1 MFKRKVKRGFA
12 GVLASS
18 LLVTQLITPS
28 LSNLAHAEDL
38 LEDEPTTEEVVT
50 DGNETS
56 SEGVVQGGSETTSK
70 AEEVEQNLENVEM
83 VEAEALPKAE
93 RDRTIERVEKE
104 SATNAPSAVG
114 GNNIERFVLEWRTQD
129 NDGKAINLHNEWV
142 NNEEQSV
149 SYKITYAMS
158 GQKDYEIGTVNVRV
172 PKTIFRDRQGNY
184 IGYTTFGVPKAPDNN
199 GYFAYT
205 ETDDAYILT
214 NTKKLKA
221 ASSGV
226 IEATIRG
233 LKPAEIKDFGSK
245 WRSEA
250 LKANLTVT
258 MKEGLMGLES
268 NRLLSTVDTNA
279 RIYDAKLSHNPTVSD
294 KFPENWDARLKP
306 SNPDDYYYAT
316 FSSYAMSK
324 ANQYFD
330 VKLKIDMRA
339 SEDAKNAVVLG
350 FKNNRK
356 DEVILG
362 DGTGVFN
369 KDIENN
375 VYLND
380 GQNFAGVIY
389 VAYPKRDFSED
400 RAYKLKGNIEY
411 TMTAVDD
418 KQVTKTGDETTLPFA
433 PVQPEKPDGNFYVD
447 KHGDGDI
454 VTWVAGQKKEG
465 IYDTALNKLKARQ
478 DVDIRFD
485 IQTRAYGGAYTL
497 RDGGDPDN
505 LSDYGHKPYKMVFDD
520 YKTTFNYKN
529 DELTAQD
536 FSIKALDFSHKPIIR
551 KFTNLDATNLVDNDL
566 VNKQFTGGKGQ
577 PLFGYA
583 SMEDNKIPLIDVY
596 GKVDNGGTWVKYGT
610 VDYRSGA
617 AVITAE
623 NGASVDGTKLVFPAN
638 VTDFKAEVETTVAQY
653 IHNIKEI
660 VTVKPSD
667 KIVSQVEE
675 LSKKG
680 STPMTH
686 FANHIKLDVYRDGKH
701 YKYINEYVG
710 RDQLHGFA
718 YGIKPEKKLLKF
730 ENDTSRRKV
739 DLEYELSSTIQTN
752 LLSEDSVKKA
762 VQDGWLKEETEGVF
776 YDLLPQGVVPVT
788 NSIEAVRSGDSIVS
802 VKATENYNGSGR
814 TLLEI
819 RTKQTPDYRYEYN
832 GDSSILRT
840 KGYYDKP
847 AVKFKARY
855 SWLNLKTFGAVIPN
869 VMAYGSKHD
878 INSVKGL
885 GTETDPNS
893 GKNTFTRLAFND
905 DKEKEA
911 LKDLDFDGS
920 KNFVYARTDSEIA
933 VDTNSVTSL
942 IKQVDVN
949 NEGLWGDGLDESLA
963 KNVYEGGKYNYS
975 LSIKNTDVTKSK
987 DIIFYDNLEK
997 FKPFKTHDD
1006 FGDMQWRGTLQNVNV
1021 EALRKAGIEPVVYY
1035 STRDDLVLDSD
1046 AKRGDMDISNS
1057 SIWTREMPKDKSKI
1071 RAVAVDA
1078 RHKTDGSE
1086 FILAPGASLSL
1097 TIDMKAP
1104 MAPSAEWYDTKLQAG
1119 QKEAGLTGGGHA
1131 YNNAV
1136 MTARQ
1141 IATDT
1146 GVVSDNLLIRNDYV
1160 KVGLKP
1166 LNIKVT
1172 KEWDDDDNR
1181 DGLRQKQVIFE
1192 LMANGKPTNKTITL
1206 NEGNSWSGEFHQL
1219 PFMDKDNNQ
1228 ITYTVVE
1235 KNVKGYTLK
1244 VKSTE
1249 NTDNGITY
1257 KMVNKHTPELI
1268 NIRSE
1273 KTWKDVSENT
1283 RPKSITVVLKADGR
1297 EIRKVEVK
1305 PVDGKWGYEFRELN
1319 KYRDGGTE
1327 IKYTVEEK
1335 DYISGYYQEVKGYDI
1350 VNTYDPYADV
1360 VLKKEVENQTDAA
1373 KKVNPDF
1380 TFVFNLSD
1388 SQGNPV
1394 MNEYDYETTLGRTGK
1409 VIHGKEIKLKAG
1421 EEVKIKRVDVENTVN
1436 IKEINYP
1443 KGYSLVKEENS
1454 TETLQAGK
1462 TMRTVFTNRY
1472 ESKGTA
1478 NIKGTKRLTGREMF
1492 PREFRFSLLHD
1503 GEVVRTASNDTDGSF
1518 DFGFLEYTTADL
1530 GKTFVYKVRE
1540 ENNGLGG
1547 ITYDKH
1553 EDEVRV
1559 ELVDNGDG
1567 TIGTKVTYDRDG
1579 AVFSNEYHAKG
1590 KVNFKAWK
1598 QVLNGFKP
1606 EAEQFSFELRD
1617 ERNNVVA
1624 TGKNDAGGTV
1634 TFSDINFNET
1644 HVGQTFTYIAREV
1657 QGNDNK
1663 VVYDNSTINYTVTVK
1678 DNYDGTLSLVTT
1690 ARDNKVEDI
1699 NNEINS
1705 PVFVN
1710 KYKDGK
1716 LTIRKRVTKGDP
1728 NKVFTFKVK
1737 LKGPEGTVPKG
1748 KFTVSRRS
1756 LDNQGNPVN
1765 EAQRESAWT
1774 KLKRAAGNFVDSLKP
1789 KDAKAAEGYGPQG
1802 SVVKSGVTGTVKWEL
1817 YENGH
1822 LVFSPVSGT
1831 TGQMGE
1837 PTSLGL
1843 SNHNWR
1849 LDRDAIK
1856 SISFKGVINA
1866 PRNASTLFGNLANLE
1881 SIDLTNFTTRGMQ
1894 QADSMFNYTPK
1905 LKSLDV
1911 SRFDMSSVTTASSIF
1926 KNMSSVKSLDLSNWR
1941 TPLLTTMLSAF
1952 EGMSSLT
1959 SLNLT
1964 GLDTSKVDN
1973 MSNTF
1978 RGLEALETLDV
1989 SSLNTSNV
1997 TLMDYMFD
2005 GMSKLKTLD
2014 LRNFDTRNVTS
2025 MSYMFSD
2032 LVALSNLDVSS
2043 FNTSKVRYMDG
2054 MFRSLRSLTELN
2066 ISHFTT
2072 DGVVRMDRMFSDMTN
2087 LLNLDVSHFNTA
2099 NVVNMDAMFS
2109 NMTRVQ
2115 SLDVSRFNTSKVTNM
2130 NQMFFGVGTVE
2141 TLNLSNFDTSKVTRM
2156 GYMFTGMSNLKSLD
2170 ISNFDLSK
2178 VEQSYRMFTDTER
2191 LVDFN
2196 AAVRS
2201 VPTRSVS
2208 KLDMFVRSNFTK
2220 VTLNETGKFW
2230 LDSTAKFGDV
2240 DVLGYTKR
2248 WVREDGSQGPYTVDE
2263 MYRQWNPSMYG
2274 VWVREKV
2281 ATDYKINFDTQGTG
2295 ESIAKMTAQKDKDVV
2310 LPNPTIRKPGT
2321 SFKGWAKTP
2330 NGTVLTAPIRNLTEP
2345 NKEITLYAVWGEM
2358 DNNINIA
2365 NGEFDIKVN
2374 GNEQVTLDN
2383 LPAGLSYEVYE
2394 QTEDGWVLVDEN
2406 NTSGIIKPAEESVAK
2421 FTNEY
2426 NPRETSIKI
2435 KAKKLLDGKAEN
2447 VKGYKFELVDS
2458 GGHVVDT
2465 TESLEDGTISF
2476 KALRF
2481 NNIANVRYSIREV
2494 NDNRQGI
2501 RYDTSVKYVNISVIG
2516 RNGGLTA
2523 MLDNDENH
2531 LPVFNNSTEKANL
2544 KITKKVEGTD
2554 NRVTDFNFKVTV
2566 DGKEE
2571 LFTLRNGGEKVINN
2585 VKVGSTY
2592 KVEEVN
2598 VPQGYSLVS
2607 ITNAEGT
2614 LNSTQEVV
2622 VKATNKYNV
2631 NGSVALQAKKVLRG
2645 KELTSGQFTFE
2656 LRDATGKVIDT
2667 VKNDGNGDVYF
2678 NAIPLTQAG
2687 VTNYRIREVRGSESG
2702 ITYDTHEEDVRVV
2715 ATDDGRGTLTPQ
2727 VTYDAD
2733 GAVFTNSYTPQE
2745 VPPTVATSDVTIA
2758 KKLEGTT
2765 TGRLFNVKVEVLK
2778 DGKPLENKFNYTSS
2792 VLGKKGSIVSGDKV
2806 GIQGNEV
2813 ITITKVPVGAT
2824 VKITED
2830 EYKGFYIKAGATLE
2844 KVVQTSGNALELTNM
2859 YDAKGDL
2866 TLKGKKAL
2874 RGGKLSDYRFK
2885 FLVLRDGKVVQEA
2898 MNDDEGNINF
2908 TPLYFT
2914 NKDIGQTYEYEVVED
2929 KGSDEQVIYD
2939 KTVYKVKVKVEDNGD
2954 GTLKLTST
2962 VDQGDIVFN
2971 NIVQAELPLTG
2982 TEGTVIVLGGLLSL
2996 LVVGYV
3002 RRRKE
3007 V

>member
-50 DGNETS
+50 EGNETS
-56 SEGVVQGGSETTSK
+56 SDAVVQGSSETTSK

-93 RDRTIERVEKE
+93 RDRTVERVEKE

-279 RIYDAKLSHNPTVSD
+279 RIYDARLSHNPTVSD

-485 IQTRAYGGAYTL
+485 IQTRAYGGGYTL

-529 DELTAQD
+529 EELTAQD

-551 KFTNLDATNLVDNDL
+551 KFTNLDASNLVDNDL

-596 GKVDNGGTWVKYGT
+596 GKVDNSGTWVKYGT

-617 AVITAE
+617 AVITAT

-675 LSKKG
+675 LSKTG
-680 STPMTH
+680 ATPMTH

-752 LLSEDSVKKA
+752 LLSEESVKKA

-802 VKATENYNGSGR
+802 VKAIENYNGSGR

-855 SWLNLKTFGAVIPN
+855 SWLNLKTYGAVIPN

-893 GKNTFTRLAFND
+893 GKNTFTKLAFND

-920 KNFVYARTDSEIA
+920 KNFVYARTDSEIV

-975 LSIKNTDVTKSK
+975 LAIKNTDVTKSK

-1006 FGDMQWRGTLQNVNV
+1006 FGDMQWRGTLQGVNV
-1021 EALRKAGIEPVVYY
+1021 DALRKAGIEPVVYY

-1078 RHKTDGSE
+1078 RHKADGSE

-1104 MAPSAEWYDTKLQAG
+1104 MAPTAEWYDTKLQVG

-1141 IATDT
+1141 IATNT

-1192 LMANGKPTNKTITL
+1192 LMANGKSTNKTVTL

-1228 ITYTVVE
+1228 INYTVVE

-1249 NTDNGITY
+1249 VTDKGITY

-1268 NIRSE
+1268 NIRGE

-1305 PVDGKWGYEFRELN
+1305 PVDGKWSYEFKELN

-1503 GEVVRTASNDTDGSF
+1503 GEVVRTASNDKDGSF

-1598 QVLNGFKP
+1598 QMLNGFKP

-1617 ERNNVVA
+1617 EHNNVVA

-1748 KFTVSRRS
+1748 NFTVSRRS
-1756 LDNQGNPVN
+1756 LDNKGNPVN

-1774 KLKRAAGNFVDSLKP
+1774 KLKRAAGNLVDSLKP

-1802 SVVKSGVTGTVKWEL
+1802 NVKHSGVLGTAKWEI
-1817 YENGH
+1817 YDNGH
-1822 LVFSPVSGT
+1822 MVISPVSGSQ
-1831 TGQMGE
+1831 GVLDKA
-1837 PTSLGL
+1837 PTNFNEGWNPYKASVT
-1843 SNHNWR
+1843 
-1849 LDRDAIK
+1849 
-1856 SISFKGVINA
+1856 SISFTGTIKLPTDSSGLF
-1866 PRNASTLFGNLANLE
+1866 STFWKVENIDLHNVDTSDVTSMRGLFSGNL
-1881 SIDLTNFTTRGMQ
+1881 
-1894 QADSMFNYTPK
+1894 K
-1905 LKSLDV
+1905 LKSLDL
-1911 SRFDMSSVTTASSIF
+1911 R
-1926 KNMSSVKSLDLSNWR
+1926 
-1941 TPLLTTMLSAF
+1941 
-1952 EGMSSLT
+1952 
-1959 SLNLT
+1959 
-1964 GLDTSKVDN
+1964 GLDTSKVTN
-1973 MSNTF
+1973 MSGMFSNAYM
-1978 RGLEALETLDV
+1978 LENLNI
-1989 SSLNTSNV
+1989 SQLNTSKV
-1997 TLMDYMFD
+1997 TDMSSMFERV
-2005 GMSKLKTLD
+2005 SKLKTLNLD
-2014 LRNFDTRNVTS
+2014 SFDTRNVTNMSRMFYS
-2025 MSYMFSD
+2025 MSSIENLNVSRLDTSKVTNMSSMFSEMVSLKTLD
-2032 LVALSNLDVSS
+2032 LGNFNTVNVTNMREMFFGSLKLTALDVRSFNTGKVTDMSGMFKALRSLPRLDVS
-2043 FNTSKVRYMDG
+2043 N
-2054 MFRSLRSLTELN
+2054 
-2066 ISHFTT
+2066 
-2072 DGVVRMDRMFSDMTN
+2072 
-2087 LLNLDVSHFNTA
+2087 
-2099 NVVNMDAMFS
+2099 
-2109 NMTRVQ
+2109 
-2115 SLDVSRFNTSKVTNM
+2115 FNTSKVTDM
-2130 NQMFFGVGTVE
+2130 SRMFST
-2141 TLNLSNFDTSKVTRM
+2141 
-2156 GYMFTGMSNLKSLD
+2156 MFALRTLD
-2170 ISNFDLSK
+2170 ISNFDTSQVTNFSDIFSDSGNLEELRLGVFDTSK
-2178 VEQSYRMFTDTER
+2178 ATNFSRMFASVTSITE
-2191 LVDFN
+2191 LDLTKFN
-2196 AAVRS
+2196 LRNN
-2201 VPTRSVS
+2201 P
-2208 KLDMFVRSNFTK
+2208 N
-2220 VTLNETGKFW
+2220 
-2230 LDSTAKFGDV
+2230 LDSVLSNTPGLDKVYLGVDSKPWLAHEVTRFG
-2240 DVLGYTKR
+2240 LSRLAGYTPR
-2248 WVREDGSQGPYTVDE
+2248 WVREDGTFGPLTVQE
-2263 MYRQWNPSMYG
+2263 MYDQWNPAMVG
-2274 VWVREKV
+2274 VWVRERDAV
-2281 ATDYKINFDTQGTG
+2281 DYKINFDTQGTG
-2295 ESIAKMTAQKDKDVV
+2295 ESLAKITAKKDKDVE
-2310 LPNPTIRKPGT
+2310 LPSPTIRKPGT
-2321 SFKGWAKTP
+2321 MFKGWSTTP
-2330 NGTVLTAPIRNLTEP
+2330 NGNVVSKPARNLTEP
-2345 NKEITLYAVWGEM
+2345 NKEITLYAVWEEM
-2358 DNNINIA
+2358 NNNINIA

-2374 GNEQVTLDN
+2374 GNEQVTLEN

-2394 QTEDGWVLVDEN
+2394 QTEEGWVLTDEV
-2406 NTSGIIKPAEESVAK
+2406 NTSGTIKPNEESIAK

-2426 NPRETSIKI
+2426 DAKVVTVKLKGQKFVDGRRENAGGYRFTLS
-2435 KAKKLLDGKAEN
+2435 D
-2447 VKGYKFELVDS
+2447 VKGTVLDS
-2458 GGHVVDT
+2458 V
-2465 TESLEDGTISF
+2465 ESSEDGTINF
-2476 KALRF
+2476 KTLKF
-2481 NNIANVRYSIREV
+2481 IGPGRYHYDIREI
-2494 NDNRQGI
+2494 DEGKPGI
-2501 RYDTSVKYVNISVIG
+2501 IYD
-2516 RNGGLTA
+2516 GLA
-2523 MLDNDENH
+2523 
-2531 LPVFNNSTEKANL
+2531 K
-2544 KITKKVEGTD
+2544 
-2554 NRVTDFNFKVTV
+2554 RVTVRVDYDAQRKLQAQVDGGSVEDLVFKNETRTAQLEVFKEVQGTEDTNKEFTFKVTLN
-2566 DGKEE
+2566 GREE
-2571 LFTLRNGGEKVINN
+2571 NFKLRAGQKRIIQNIP
-2585 VKVGSTY
+2585 VGTRY
-2592 KVEEVN
+2592 KVEETN
-2598 VPQGYSLVS
+2598 LPEGYSLSS
-2607 ITNAEGT
+2607 ITNSEGVLT
-2614 LNSTQEVV
+2614 EQSIIE

-2656 LRDATGKVIDT
+2656 LLDSTGKVLDT
-2667 VKNDGNGDVYF
+2667 VKNDGSGDVYF
-2678 NAIPLTQAG
+2678 NTIPLSQAG
-2687 VTNYRIREVRGSESG
+2687 VFNYKIREVRGSENG
-2702 ITYDTHEEDVRVV
+2702 ITYDTHEETVRVNV
-2715 ATDDGRGTLTPQ
+2715 TDDGRGTLTPQ

-2765 TGRLFNVKVEVLK
+2765 TGRLFNVKIEVLK
-2778 DGKPLENKFNYTSS
+2778 AGKPVENKFNYTSS
-2792 VLGKKGSIVSGDKV
+2792 VAGKNGSIVSGDKV

-2844 KVVQTSGNALELTNM
+2844 KVVQTSGNALELTNV

-2908 TPLYFT
+2908 TPMYYT
-2914 NKDIGQTYEYEVVED
+2914 TKDIGQTYEYEVVED
-2929 KGSDEQVIYD
+2929 KGSDEQIVYD
-2939 KTVYKVKVKVEDNGD
+2939 RTVYKVKVKVEDNGD

-2971 NIVQAELPLTG
+2971 NIVQVELPLTG

>member
-56 SEGVVQGGSETTSK
+56 SEGVVKGGSETTSK

-83 VEAEALPKAE
+83 VEAEALPRAE
-93 RDRTIERVEKE
+93 RDISVERVEKE

-172 PKTIFRDRQGNY
+172 PKTIYRDRQGNY

-258 MKEGLMGLES
+258 MKEGVMGLES

-529 DELTAQD
+529 EELTAQD

-551 KFTNLDATNLVDNDL
+551 KFTNLDASNLVDNDL

-596 GKVDNGGTWVKYGT
+596 GKVDNSGTWVKYGT

-788 NSIEAVRSGDSIVS
+788 NSIEPVRSGDSIVS

-855 SWLNLKTFGAVIPN
+855 SWLNLKTYGAVIPN

-893 GKNTFTRLAFND
+893 GKNTFTKLAFND

-1021 EALRKAGIEPVVYY
+1021 DALRKAGIEPVVYY

-1268 NIRSE
+1268 NIRGE

-1305 PVDGKWGYEFRELN
+1305 PVDGKWNYEFKELN

-1503 GEVVRTASNDTDGSF
+1503 GEVVRTASNDKDGSF

-1547 ITYDKH
+1547 VTYDKH

-1598 QVLNGFKP
+1598 QMLNGFKP

-1774 KLKRAAGNFVDSLKP
+1774 KLKRAVGNLVDSLKP
-1789 KDAKAAEGYGPQG
+1789 KDAKAAEVYGPQG

-1831 TGQMGE
+1831 TGQMSFVGD
-1837 PTSLGL
+1837 S
-1843 SNHNWR
+1843 NWR
-1849 LDRDAIK
+1849 AEKANIN
-1856 SISFKGVINA
+1856 SISFTGTINA
-1866 PRNASTLFGNLANLE
+1866 PEDSSELFEGLKNVA
-1881 SIDLTNFTTRGMQ
+1881 SIDTTNFTTNGVTSMS
-1894 QADSMFNYTPK
+1894 SMFKGTQK
-1905 LKSLDV
+1905 LKKIDV
-1911 SRFDMSSVTTASSIF
+1911 SRFDMSQVGTTAAMFYTTGI
-1926 KNMSSVKSLDLSNWR
+1926 VELDLSAWT
-1941 TPLLTTMLSAF
+1941 TPK
-1952 EGMSSLT
+1952 LT
-1959 SLNLT
+1959 STVSMFEDSTWMTKLNIS
-1964 GLDTSKVDN
+1964 GLNTEKVIN
-1973 MSNTF
+1973 MRSMF
-1978 RGLEALETLDV
+1978 KGLSRLETLDV
-1989 SSLNTSNV
+1989 S
-1997 TLMDYMFD
+1997 TLKTGEVVNMDLMFKN
-2005 GMSKLKTLD
+2005 MFELKTLD
-2014 LRNFDTRNVTS
+2014 LRNFDTRKVTT
-2025 MSYMFSD
+2025 M
-2032 LVALSNLDVSS
+2032 
-2043 FNTSKVRYMDG
+2043 KG
-2054 MFRSLRSLTELN
+2054 MFEDVRDLT
-2066 ISHFTT
+2066 
-2072 DGVVRMDRMFSDMTN
+2072 
-2087 LLNLDVSHFNTA
+2087 
-2099 NVVNMDAMFS
+2099 
-2109 NMTRVQ
+2109 
-2115 SLDVSRFNTSKVTNM
+2115 SLDISS
-2130 NQMFFGVGTVE
+2130 
-2141 TLNLSNFDTSKVTRM
+2141 FDTSKVTD
-2156 GYMFTGMSNLKSLD
+2156 MSNMFAGVSSLQQLDLSNFNTSNVNFMDGMFYALSSVTTLDLSHFDTSNVRTMADMFGRVHRLNTLMLTNFNTSNVVDFTRMFSGVEKLTTLD
-2170 ISNFDLSK
+2170 ISNFDLSHATK
-2178 VEQSYRMFTDTER
+2178 VSSMFSFGENLTE
-2191 LVDFN
+2191 LN
-2196 AAVRS
+2196 LGVRG
-2201 VPTRSVS
+2201 VPGGVITNQGV
-2208 KLDMFVRSNFTK
+2208 FTYTPMLK
-2220 VTLNETGKFW
+2220 VTLNENGKFW
-2230 LDSTAKFGDV
+2230 LNNNLSFGSRV
-2240 DVLGYTKR
+2240 VPGYTNK
-2248 WVREDGSQGPYTVDE
+2248 WVREDGSQGPFTVAE
-2263 MYRQWNPSMYG
+2263 MYNNWNSSMAG
-2274 VWVREKV
+2274 VWVREKA

-2295 ESIAKMTAQKDKDVV
+2295 ESIAKMTAQKDKDVE
-2310 LPNPTIRKPGT
+2310 LPSPTIRKPGT
-2321 SFKGWAKTP
+2321 SFKGWSKTP
-2330 NGTVLTAPIRNLTEP
+2330 RGAVLTAPVRNLTEP
-2345 NKEITLYAVWGEM
+2345 TKEITLYAVWEEM
-2358 DNNINIA
+2358 DNNINI
-2365 NGEFDIKVN
+2365 NGGEFTVKVN
-2374 GNEQVTLDN
+2374 GNEEVTLEN

-2394 QTEDGWVLVDEN
+2394 QTEEGWVLTDEV
-2406 NTSGIIKPAEESVAK
+2406 NTSGVIKPNEDTVAK

-2426 NPRETSIKI
+2426 RPNEYTAKFQ
-2435 KAKKLLDGKAEN
+2435 AKKLLDWKATN
-2447 VKGYKFELVDS
+2447 VKGFKFELVDTT
-2458 GGHVVDT
+2458 GVVVDKA
-2465 TESLEDGTISF
+2465 ESLEDGTVNF
-2476 KALRF
+2476 KTLRF
-2481 NNIANVRYSIREV
+2481 TAEGTYNYKIREV
-2494 NDNRQGI
+2494 NDNRPGI
-2501 RYDTSVKYVNISVIG
+2501 RYDNSIKNATVRIWRDGSGINKAVTYE
-2516 RNGGLTA
+2516 GGSSSAL
-2523 MLDNDENH
+2523 
-2531 LPVFNNSTEKANL
+2531 VFNNATEVTNL
-2544 KITKKVEGTD
+2544 KITKKVEGRYDYT
-2554 NRVTDFNFKVTV
+2554 TAFNFKVTIN
-2566 DGKEE
+2566 GKEK
-2571 LFTLRNGGEKVINN
+2571 LFTLRNGGEEVIEG
-2585 VKVGSTY
+2585 VKIGSTY

-2598 VPQGYSLVS
+2598 IPQGYSLVS

-2614 LNSTQEVV
+2614 VNSTQEVL

-2687 VTNYRIREVRGSESG
+2687 VSNYRIREVRGSESG

-2733 GAVFTNSYTPQE
+2733 GAVFTNRYTPQE
-2745 VPPTVATSDVTIA
+2745 VPPTVATSDVTIT

-2765 TGRLFNVKVEVLK
+2765 TGRAFNVKVEILK
-2778 DGKPLENKFNYTSS
+2778 DGKPLENRFNYISS
-2792 VLGKKGSIVSGDKV
+2792 LVPAIRPLTSGDKIS
-2806 GIQGNEV
+2806 IQGNEA

-2824 VKITED
+2824 VRITED
-2830 EYKGFYIKAGATLE
+2830 EYKGFYVKAGSTLE
-2844 KVVQTSGNALELTNM
+2844 KVVQTSGNALELTNV

-2898 MNDDEGNINF
+2898 MNDDEGTINF
-2908 TPLYFT
+2908 TPMYYT
-2914 NKDIGQTYEYEVVED
+2914 TKDIGQTYEYEVVED
-2929 KGSDEQVIYD
+2929 KGSDEQVVYD

-2971 NIVQAELPLTG
+2971 NIVQVELPLTG

>member
-50 DGNETS
+50 EGNETS
-56 SEGVVQGGSETTSK
+56 SDAVVQGSSETTSK

-279 RIYDAKLSHNPTVSD
+279 RIYDARLSHNPTVSD

-339 SEDAKNAVVLG
+339 SEDAKNAIVLG

-529 DELTAQD
+529 EELTAQD

-551 KFTNLDATNLVDNDL
+551 KFTNLDASNLVDNDL

-596 GKVDNGGTWVKYGT
+596 GKVDNSGTWVKYGT

-617 AVITAE
+617 AVITAT
-623 NGASVDGTKLVFPAN
+623 NGASVVGTKLVFPAN

-675 LSKKG
+675 LSKTG
-680 STPMTH
+680 ATPMTH

-752 LLSEDSVKKA
+752 LLSEESVKKA

-855 SWLNLKTFGAVIPN
+855 SWLNLKTYGAVIPN

-893 GKNTFTRLAFND
+893 GKNTFTKLAFND
-905 DKEKEA
+905 DREKEA

-920 KNFVYARTDSEIA
+920 KNFVYARTDSEIV

-975 LSIKNTDVTKSK
+975 LAIKNTDVTKSK

-1006 FGDMQWRGTLQNVNV
+1006 FGDMQWRGTLQGVNV
-1021 EALRKAGIEPVVYY
+1021 DALRKAGIEPVVYY

-1078 RHKTDGSE
+1078 RHKADGSE

-1104 MAPSAEWYDTKLQAG
+1104 MAPTAEWYDTKLQAG

-1192 LMANGKPTNKTITL
+1192 LMANGKPTNKTVTL

-1268 NIRSE
+1268 NIRGE

-1305 PVDGKWGYEFRELN
+1305 PVDGKWSYEFKELN

-1373 KKVNPDF
+1373 KRVNPDF

-1503 GEVVRTASNDTDGSF
+1503 GEVVRTASNDKDGSF

-1598 QVLNGFKP
+1598 QMLNGFKP

-1634 TFSDINFNET
+1634 TFSDLNFNET
-1644 HVGQTFTYIAREV
+1644 HVGKTFTYIAREV

-1802 SVVKSGVTGTVKWEL
+1802 NVVKNGVTGTVKWEL

-1831 TGQMGE
+1831 TGQMSFVGD
-1837 PTSLGL
+1837 S
-1843 SNHNWR
+1843 NWR
-1849 LDRDAIK
+1849 AEKANIN
-1856 SISFKGVINA
+1856 SISFTGTINA
-1866 PRNASTLFGNLANLE
+1866 PEDSSELFEGLKNVA
-1881 SIDLTNFTTRGMQ
+1881 SIDTTNFTTNGVTSMS
-1894 QADSMFNYTPK
+1894 SMFKGTQK
-1905 LKSLDV
+1905 LKKIDV
-1911 SRFDMSSVTTASSIF
+1911 SRFDMSQVGTTAAMFYTTGI
-1926 KNMSSVKSLDLSNWR
+1926 VALDLSAWT
-1941 TPLLTTMLSAF
+1941 TPK
-1952 EGMSSLT
+1952 LT
-1959 SLNLT
+1959 STVSMFEDSTWMTKLNIS
-1964 GLDTSKVDN
+1964 GLNTEKVIN
-1973 MSNTF
+1973 MRSMF
-1978 RGLEALETLDV
+1978 KGLSRLETLDV
-1989 SSLNTSNV
+1989 S
-1997 TLMDYMFD
+1997 TLKTGEVVNMDLMFK
-2005 GMSKLKTLD
+2005 GMFELKTLD
-2014 LRNFDTRNVTS
+2014 LRNFDTR
-2025 MSYMFSD
+2025 
-2032 LVALSNLDVSS
+2032 
-2043 FNTSKVRYMDG
+2043 KVETMRG
-2054 MFRSLRSLTELN
+2054 MFEDVRDLT
-2066 ISHFTT
+2066 
-2072 DGVVRMDRMFSDMTN
+2072 
-2087 LLNLDVSHFNTA
+2087 
-2099 NVVNMDAMFS
+2099 
-2109 NMTRVQ
+2109 
-2115 SLDVSRFNTSKVTNM
+2115 SLDISS
-2130 NQMFFGVGTVE
+2130 
-2141 TLNLSNFDTSKVTRM
+2141 FDTSKVTD
-2156 GYMFTGMSNLKSLD
+2156 MSNMFAGVSSLQQLDLSNFNTSNVNFMDGMFYALSSVTTLDLSHFDTSNVRTMADMFGRVHRLNTLMLTNFNTSNVVDFTRMFSGVEKLTTLD
-2170 ISNFDLSK
+2170 ISNFDLSHATK
-2178 VEQSYRMFTDTER
+2178 VSSMFSFGENLTE
-2191 LVDFN
+2191 LN
-2196 AAVRS
+2196 LGVRG
-2201 VPTRSVS
+2201 VPGGVIANQG
-2208 KLDMFVRSNFTK
+2208 VFTYTPMLK
-2220 VTLNETGKFW
+2220 VTLNENGKFW
-2230 LDSTAKFGDV
+2230 LNNNLSFGSRV
-2240 DVLGYTKR
+2240 VPGYTNK
-2248 WVREDGSQGPYTVDE
+2248 WVREDGSQGPFTVAE
-2263 MYRQWNPSMYG
+2263 MYNNWNSSMAG
-2274 VWVREKV
+2274 VWVREKA

-2295 ESIAKMTAQKDKDVV
+2295 ESIAKMTAQKDKDVE
-2310 LPNPTIRKPGT
+2310 LPSPTIRKPGT
-2321 SFKGWAKTP
+2321 SFKGWSKTP
-2330 NGTVLTAPIRNLTEP
+2330 RGAILTAPVRNLTEP
-2345 NKEITLYAVWGEM
+2345 TKEITLYAVWEEM
-2358 DNNINIA
+2358 DNNINI
-2365 NGEFDIKVN
+2365 NGGEFTVKVN
-2374 GNEQVTLDN
+2374 GNEEVTLEN

-2394 QTEDGWVLVDEN
+2394 QTEEGWVLTDEV
-2406 NTSGIIKPAEESVAK
+2406 NTSGVIKPNEDTVAK

-2426 NPRETSIKI
+2426 RPNEYTAKFQ
-2435 KAKKLLDGKAEN
+2435 AKKLLDWKAAN
-2447 VKGYKFELVDS
+2447 VKGFKFELVDTT
-2458 GGHVVDT
+2458 GAVVDKA
-2465 TESLEDGTISF
+2465 ESLEDGTINF
-2476 KALRF
+2476 KTLRF
-2481 NNIANVRYSIREV
+2481 TEEGTYNYKIREV
-2494 NDNRQGI
+2494 NDNRPGI
-2501 RYDTSVKYVNISVIG
+2501 RYDNSIKNATVRIWRDGSGINKAVTYD
-2516 RNGGLTA
+2516 GGSSSA
-2523 MLDNDENH
+2523 
-2531 LPVFNNSTEKANL
+2531 PVFNNATEVTNL
-2544 KITKKVEGTD
+2544 KITKKVEGRYDYT
-2554 NRVTDFNFKVTV
+2554 TAFNFKVTIN
-2566 DGKEE
+2566 GKEK
-2571 LFTLRNGGEKVINN
+2571 LFTLRNGGEEVIEG
-2585 VKVGSTY
+2585 VKIGSTY

-2598 VPQGYSLVS
+2598 IPQGYSLVS

-2614 LNSTQEVV
+2614 VNSTQEVL

-2631 NGSVALQAKKVLRG
+2631 SGSVALQAKKVLRG

-2687 VTNYRIREVRGSESG
+2687 VSNYRIREVRGSENG

-2727 VTYDAD
+2727 VTYDVD
-2733 GAVFTNSYTPQE
+2733 GAVFTNRYTPQE
-2745 VPPTVATSDVTIA
+2745 VPPTVATSDVTIT

-2765 TGRLFNVKVEVLK
+2765 TGKAFNVKVEILK
-2778 DGKPLENKFNYTSS
+2778 DGKPLENRFNYISS
-2792 VLGKKGSIVSGDKV
+2792 LVPVIRPLTSGDKIS
-2806 GIQGNEV
+2806 IQGNEA

-2824 VKITED
+2824 VRITED
-2830 EYKGFYIKAGATLE
+2830 EYKGFYVKAGSTLE
-2844 KVVQTSGNALELTNM
+2844 KVVQTSGNALELTNV

-2908 TPLYFT
+2908 TPMYYT
-2914 NKDIGQTYEYEVVED
+2914 TKDIGQTYEYEVVED
-2929 KGSDEQVIYD
+2929 KGSDEQIVYD

-2971 NIVQAELPLTG
+2971 NIVQVELPLTG

>member
-50 DGNETS
+50 EGNETS
-56 SEGVVQGGSETTSK
+56 SDAVVQGSSETTSK

-104 SATNAPSAVG
+104 SVTNAPSAVG

-258 MKEGLMGLES
+258 MKEGVMGLES

-279 RIYDAKLSHNPTVSD
+279 RIYDARLSHNPTVSD

-316 FSSYAMSK
+316 FSSYALSK

-505 LSDYGHKPYKMVFDD
+505 LSDYGHKPYKMVFDN

-529 DELTAQD
+529 EELTAQD

-551 KFTNLDATNLVDNDL
+551 KFTNLDASNLVDNDL

-596 GKVDNGGTWVKYGT
+596 GKVDNSGTWVKYGT

-617 AVITAE
+617 AVITAT

-638 VTDFKAEVETTVAQY
+638 ITDFKAEVETTVAQY

-675 LSKKG
+675 LSKTG
-680 STPMTH
+680 ATPMTH

-855 SWLNLKTFGAVIPN
+855 SWLNLKTYGAVIPN

-893 GKNTFTRLAFND
+893 GKNTFTKLAFND
-905 DKEKEA
+905 EKEKET

-920 KNFVYARTDSEIA
+920 KNFVYARTDSEIV

-975 LSIKNTDVTKSK
+975 LAIKNTDVTKSK

-1006 FGDMQWRGTLQNVNV
+1006 FGDMQWRGTLQGVNV
-1021 EALRKAGIEPVVYY
+1021 DALRKVGIEPVVYY

-1078 RHKTDGSE
+1078 RHKADGSE

-1104 MAPSAEWYDTKLQAG
+1104 MAPTAEWYDTKLQAG
-1119 QKEAGLTGGGHA
+1119 QKETGLTGGGHA

-1141 IATDT
+1141 IATNT

-1192 LMANGKPTNKTITL
+1192 LMANGKPTNKTVTL

-1268 NIRSE
+1268 NIRGE

-1305 PVDGKWGYEFRELN
+1305 PVDGKWNYEFKELN

-1373 KKVNPDF
+1373 KRVNPDF

-1503 GEVVRTASNDTDGSF
+1503 GEVVRTAANDTDGSF

-1634 TFSDINFNET
+1634 TFSDLNFNET
-1644 HVGQTFTYIAREV
+1644 HVGKTFTYIAREV

-1802 SVVKSGVTGTVKWEL
+1802 NVVKNGVTGTVKWEL

-1831 TGQMGE
+1831 TGQMSFVGD
-1837 PTSLGL
+1837 S
-1843 SNHNWR
+1843 NWR
-1849 LDRDAIK
+1849 AEKANIN
-1856 SISFKGVINA
+1856 SISFTGTINA
-1866 PRNASTLFGNLANLE
+1866 PEDSSALFEGLKNVA
-1881 SIDLTNFTTRGMQ
+1881 SIDTTNFTTNGVTSMS
-1894 QADSMFNYTPK
+1894 SMFKGTQK
-1905 LKSLDV
+1905 LKKIDV
-1911 SRFDMSSVTTASSIF
+1911 SRFDMSQVGTTAAMFYTTGI
-1926 KNMSSVKSLDLSNWR
+1926 VELDLSAWT
-1941 TPLLTTMLSAF
+1941 TPKLTSTVSMF
-1952 EGMSSLT
+1952 EGSTWMT
-1959 SLNLT
+1959 KLNISGLNTEKVINMRSMFT
-1964 GLDTSKVDN
+1964 GLS
-1973 MSNTF
+1973 
-1978 RGLEALETLDV
+1978 RLETLDV
-1989 SSLNTSNV
+1989 S
-1997 TLMDYMFD
+1997 TLKTGEVVNMDLMFNS
-2005 GMSKLKTLD
+2005 MFELKTLD
-2014 LRNFDTRNVTS
+2014 LRNFDTR
-2025 MSYMFSD
+2025 
-2032 LVALSNLDVSS
+2032 
-2043 FNTSKVRYMDG
+2043 KVKTMKG
-2054 MFRSLRSLTELN
+2054 MFEDVRDLT
-2066 ISHFTT
+2066 
-2072 DGVVRMDRMFSDMTN
+2072 
-2087 LLNLDVSHFNTA
+2087 
-2099 NVVNMDAMFS
+2099 
-2109 NMTRVQ
+2109 
-2115 SLDVSRFNTSKVTNM
+2115 SLDISS
-2130 NQMFFGVGTVE
+2130 
-2141 TLNLSNFDTSKVTRM
+2141 FDTSKVINMSNMFAGVSSLQQLDLSNFNTSNVNFMDGMFYALSSVTTLDLSHFDTSNVRTMAGMFGRVRRLNTLMLTNFNTSNVVDFTRM
-2156 GYMFTGMSNLKSLD
+2156 FSGVEKLTTLD
-2170 ISNFDLSK
+2170 ISNFDLSHATK
-2178 VEQSYRMFTDTER
+2178 VSSMFSFGENLTE
-2191 LVDFN
+2191 LN
-2196 AAVRS
+2196 LGVRG
-2201 VPTRSVS
+2201 VPGGVIANQG
-2208 KLDMFVRSNFTK
+2208 VFTYTPMLK
-2220 VTLNETGKFW
+2220 VTLNENGKFW
-2230 LDSTAKFGDV
+2230 LNNNLSFGSRV
-2240 DVLGYTKR
+2240 VPGYTNK
-2248 WVREDGSQGPYTVDE
+2248 WVREDGSQGPFTVAE
-2263 MYRQWNPSMYG
+2263 MYNNWNSSMAG
-2274 VWVREKV
+2274 VWVREKA

-2295 ESIAKMTAQKDKDVV
+2295 ESIAKMTAQKDKDVE
-2310 LPNPTIRKPGT
+2310 LPSPMIRKPGT
-2321 SFKGWAKTP
+2321 SFKGWSKTP
-2330 NGTVLTAPIRNLTEP
+2330 NGTVLTAPIRNLIEP

-2394 QTEDGWVLVDEN
+2394 QIEDGWVLVDEV
-2406 NTSGIIKPAEESVAK
+2406 NTSGTIKPNEESIAK

-2426 NPRETSIKI
+2426 RPNEYTAKFQ
-2435 KAKKLLDGKAEN
+2435 AKKLLDGKAVG
-2447 VKGYKFELVDS
+2447 VKGFKFELVDAT
-2458 GGHVVDT
+2458 GAVVDRA
-2465 TESLEDGTISF
+2465 ESLEDGTINF
-2476 KALRF
+2476 KTLRF
-2481 NNIANVRYSIREV
+2481 TAEGTYNYKIREV
-2494 NDNRQGI
+2494 NDNRHGI
-2501 RYDTSVKYVNISVIG
+2501 RYDNSIKNATVRIWRDGSGINKAVTYD
-2516 RNGGLTA
+2516 GGSSSA
-2523 MLDNDENH
+2523 
-2531 LPVFNNSTEKANL
+2531 PVFNNATEVTNL
-2544 KITKKVEGTD
+2544 KITKKVEGRYDYT
-2554 NRVTDFNFKVTV
+2554 TAFNFKVTIN
-2566 DGKEE
+2566 GKEE
-2571 LFTLRNGGEKVINN
+2571 LFTLRNGSEKVIEG
-2585 VKVGSTY
+2585 VKIGSTY

-2598 VPQGYSLVS
+2598 IPQGYSLVS

-2614 LNSTQEVV
+2614 VNSTQEVL

-2687 VTNYRIREVRGSESG
+2687 VSNYRIREVRGSENG

-2745 VPPTVATSDVTIA
+2745 VPPTVATSDVTIT

-2765 TGRLFNVKVEVLK
+2765 TGRAFNVKVEILK
-2778 DGKPLENKFNYTSS
+2778 DGKPLENRFNYISS
-2792 VLGKKGSIVSGDKV
+2792 LVPVIRPLTSGDKIS
-2806 GIQGNEV
+2806 IQGNEA

-2824 VKITED
+2824 VRITED
-2830 EYKGFYIKAGATLE
+2830 EYKGFYVKAGSTLE
-2844 KVVQTSGNALELTNM
+2844 KVVQTSGNALELTNV
-2859 YDAKGDL
+2859 YEAKGDL

-2908 TPLYFT
+2908 TPMYYT
-2914 NKDIGQTYEYEVVED
+2914 TKDIGQTYEYEVVED
-2929 KGSDEQVIYD
+2929 KGSDEQIVYD

-2971 NIVQAELPLTG
+2971 NIVQVELPLTG

>member
-50 DGNETS
+50 EGNETS
-56 SEGVVQGGSETTSK
+56 SDAVVQGSSETTSK

-93 RDRTIERVEKE
+93 RDRTVERVEKE

-279 RIYDAKLSHNPTVSD
+279 RIYDARLSHNPTVSD

-529 DELTAQD
+529 EELTAQD

-551 KFTNLDATNLVDNDL
+551 KFTNLDASNLVDNDL

-596 GKVDNGGTWVKYGT
+596 GKVDNSGTWVKYGT

-617 AVITAE
+617 AVITAT

-667 KIVSQVEE
+667 KIVKQVEE
-675 LSKKG
+675 LSKTG
-680 STPMTH
+680 ATPMTH

-752 LLSEDSVKKA
+752 LLSEESVKKA

-855 SWLNLKTFGAVIPN
+855 SWLNLKTYGAVIPN

-893 GKNTFTRLAFND
+893 GKNTFTKLAFND
-905 DKEKEA
+905 EKEKET

-920 KNFVYARTDSEIA
+920 KNFVYARTDSEIV

-975 LSIKNTDVTKSK
+975 LAIKNTDVTKSK

-1006 FGDMQWRGTLQNVNV
+1006 FGDMQWRGTLQGVNV
-1021 EALRKAGIEPVVYY
+1021 DALRKVGIEPVVYY

-1078 RHKTDGSE
+1078 RHKADGSE

-1104 MAPSAEWYDTKLQAG
+1104 MAPTAEWYDTKLQAG
-1119 QKEAGLTGGGHA
+1119 QKETGLTGGGHA

-1141 IATDT
+1141 IATNT

-1192 LMANGKPTNKTITL
+1192 LMANGKPTNKTVTL

-1228 ITYTVVE
+1228 INYTVVE

-1249 NTDNGITY
+1249 NTDKGITY

-1268 NIRSE
+1268 NIRGE

-1305 PVDGKWGYEFRELN
+1305 PVDGKWSYEFKELN

-1634 TFSDINFNET
+1634 TFSDLNFNET
-1644 HVGQTFTYIAREV
+1644 HVGKTFTYIAREV

-1774 KLKRAAGNFVDSLKP
+1774 KLKRAAGNLVDSLKP

-1802 SVVKSGVTGTVKWEL
+1802 NVVKSGVTGTVKWEL

-1822 LVFSPVSGT
+1822 MVFSPVSGT
-1831 TGQMGE
+1831 TGQMSFVGD
-1837 PTSLGL
+1837 S
-1843 SNHNWR
+1843 NWR
-1849 LDRDAIK
+1849 AEKANIN
-1856 SISFKGVINA
+1856 SISFTGTINA
-1866 PRNASTLFGNLANLE
+1866 PEDSSELFEGLKNVA
-1881 SIDLTNFTTRGMQ
+1881 SIDTTNFTTNGVTSMS
-1894 QADSMFNYTPK
+1894 SMFKGTQKLKKIDVSKFDMSQVGTTAAMFYTTGIVELDLSAWTTPK
-1905 LKSLDV
+1905 LTSTV
-1911 SRFDMSSVTTASSIF
+1911 SMFEDSTWMTKLNISGLNTEKVINMRSMF
-1926 KNMSSVKSLDLSNWR
+1926 KGLSR
-1941 TPLLTTMLSAF
+1941 
-1952 EGMSSLT
+1952 
-1959 SLNLT
+1959 
-1964 GLDTSKVDN
+1964 
-1973 MSNTF
+1973 
-1978 RGLEALETLDV
+1978 LETLDV
-1989 SSLNTSNV
+1989 S
-1997 TLMDYMFD
+1997 TLKTGEVVNMDLMFK
-2005 GMSKLKTLD
+2005 GMFELKTLD
-2014 LRNFDTRNVTS
+2014 LRHFDTR
-2025 MSYMFSD
+2025 
-2032 LVALSNLDVSS
+2032 
-2043 FNTSKVRYMDG
+2043 KVKTMKG
-2054 MFRSLRSLTELN
+2054 MFEDDRDLT
-2066 ISHFTT
+2066 
-2072 DGVVRMDRMFSDMTN
+2072 
-2087 LLNLDVSHFNTA
+2087 
-2099 NVVNMDAMFS
+2099 
-2109 NMTRVQ
+2109 
-2115 SLDVSRFNTSKVTNM
+2115 SLDISS
-2130 NQMFFGVGTVE
+2130 
-2141 TLNLSNFDTSKVTRM
+2141 FDTSKVTD
-2156 GYMFTGMSNLKSLD
+2156 MSNMFAGVSSLQQLDLSNFNTSNVNFMDGMFYALSSVTTLDLSHFDTSNVRTMADMFGRIHGLNTLMLTNFNTSNVVDFTRMFSGVEKLTTLD
-2170 ISNFDLSK
+2170 ISNFDLSHATK
-2178 VEQSYRMFTDTER
+2178 VSSMFSFGENLTE
-2191 LVDFN
+2191 LN
-2196 AAVRS
+2196 LGVRG
-2201 VPTRSVS
+2201 VPGGVIANQG
-2208 KLDMFVRSNFTK
+2208 VFTYTPVLK
-2220 VTLNETGKFW
+2220 VTLNENGKFW
-2230 LDSTAKFGDV
+2230 LNNNLSFGSRV
-2240 DVLGYTKR
+2240 VLGYTNK
-2248 WVREDGSQGPYTVDE
+2248 WVREDGSQGPFTVAE
-2263 MYRQWNPSMYG
+2263 MYNNWNSSMAG
-2274 VWVREKV
+2274 VWVREK
-2281 ATDYKINFDTQGTG
+2281 AAIDYKINFDTQGTG
-2295 ESIAKMTAQKDKDVV
+2295 ESIAKMTAQKDKDVE
-2310 LPNPTIRKPGT
+2310 LPSPTIRKPGT
-2321 SFKGWAKTP
+2321 SFKGWSKTP
-2330 NGTVLTAPIRNLTEP
+2330 RGAILTAPVRNLTEP
-2345 NKEITLYAVWGEM
+2345 TKEITLYAVWEEM
-2358 DNNINIA
+2358 DNNINI
-2365 NGEFDIKVN
+2365 NGGEFTVKVN
-2374 GNEQVTLDN
+2374 GNEEVTLEN

-2394 QTEDGWVLVDEN
+2394 QTEEGWVLTDEV
-2406 NTSGIIKPAEESVAK
+2406 NTSGVIKPNEDTVAK

-2426 NPRETSIKI
+2426 RPNEYTAKFQ
-2435 KAKKLLDGKAEN
+2435 AKKLLDWKATN
-2447 VKGYKFELVDS
+2447 VKGFKFELVDTT
-2458 GGHVVDT
+2458 GVVVDKA
-2465 TESLEDGTISF
+2465 ESLEDGTVNF
-2476 KALRF
+2476 KTLRF
-2481 NNIANVRYSIREV
+2481 TAEGTYNYKIREV
-2494 NDNRQGI
+2494 NDNRPGI
-2501 RYDTSVKYVNISVIG
+2501 RYDNSIKNATVRIWRDGSGINKAVTYE
-2516 RNGGLTA
+2516 GGLSSA
-2523 MLDNDENH
+2523 L
-2531 LPVFNNSTEKANL
+2531 VFNNATEVTNL
-2544 KITKKVEGTD
+2544 KITKKVEGRYDYT
-2554 NRVTDFNFKVTV
+2554 TAFNFKVTIN
-2566 DGKEE
+2566 GKEE
-2571 LFTLRNGGEKVINN
+2571 LFTLRNGGEEVIEG
-2585 VKVGSTY
+2585 VKIGSTY

-2598 VPQGYSLVS
+2598 IPQGYSLVS

-2614 LNSTQEVV
+2614 VNSTQEVL

-2667 VKNDGNGDVYF
+2667 VKNDGKGDVYF

-2687 VTNYRIREVRGSESG
+2687 VSNYRIREVRGSENG
-2702 ITYDTHEEDVRVV
+2702 ITYDTHEEDVRVDV
-2715 ATDDGRGTLTPQ
+2715 TDDGRGTLTPQ

-2745 VPPTVATSDVTIA
+2745 VPPTVATSDVTIT

-2765 TGRLFNVKVEVLK
+2765 TGRVFNVKVEILK
-2778 DGKPLENKFNYTSS
+2778 DGKPLENRFNYISS
-2792 VLGKKGSIVSGDKV
+2792 LVPAIRPLTSGDKIS
-2806 GIQGNEV
+2806 IQGNEE

-2824 VKITED
+2824 VRITED

-2844 KVVQTSGNALELTNM
+2844 KVVQTSGNALELTNV
-2859 YDAKGDL
+2859 YEAKGDL

-2908 TPLYFT
+2908 TPMYYT
-2914 NKDIGQTYEYEVVED
+2914 TKDIGQTYEYDVVED
-2929 KGSDEQVIYD
+2929 KGSDEQIVYD

-2971 NIVQAELPLTG
+2971 NIVQVELPLTG

>member
-50 DGNETS
+50 EGNETS
-56 SEGVVQGGSETTSK
+56 SDGLVQGSSETTSK

-93 RDRTIERVEKE
+93 RDRTVERVEKE

-279 RIYDAKLSHNPTVSD
+279 RIYDARLSHNPTVSD

-529 DELTAQD
+529 EELTAQD

-551 KFTNLDATNLVDNDL
+551 KFTNLDASNLVDNDL

-596 GKVDNGGTWVKYGT
+596 GKVDNSGTWVKYGT

-617 AVITAE
+617 AVITAT

-675 LSKKG
+675 LSKTG
-680 STPMTH
+680 ATPMTH

-752 LLSEDSVKKA
+752 LLSEESVKKA

-855 SWLNLKTFGAVIPN
+855 SWLNLKTYGAVIPN

-893 GKNTFTRLAFND
+893 GKNTFTKLAFND
-905 DKEKEA
+905 EKEKET

-920 KNFVYARTDSEIA
+920 KNFVYARTDSEIV

-975 LSIKNTDVTKSK
+975 LAIKNTDVTKSK

-1006 FGDMQWRGTLQNVNV
+1006 FGDMQWRGTLQGVNV
-1021 EALRKAGIEPVVYY
+1021 DALRKVGIEPVVYY

-1078 RHKTDGSE
+1078 RHKADGSE

-1104 MAPSAEWYDTKLQAG
+1104 MAPTAEWYDTKLQAG
-1119 QKEAGLTGGGHA
+1119 QKETGLTGGGHA

-1141 IATDT
+1141 IATNT

-1192 LMANGKPTNKTITL
+1192 LMANGKPTNKTVTL

-1228 ITYTVVE
+1228 INYTVVE
-1235 KNVKGYTLK
+1235 KTVKGYTLK

-1249 NTDNGITY
+1249 NTDKGITY

-1268 NIRSE
+1268 NIRGE

-1305 PVDGKWGYEFRELN
+1305 PVDGKWSYEFKELN

-1503 GEVVRTASNDTDGSF
+1503 GEVVRTASNDKDGSF

-1634 TFSDINFNET
+1634 TFSDLNFNET
-1644 HVGQTFTYIAREV
+1644 HVGKTFTYIAREV

-1802 SVVKSGVTGTVKWEL
+1802 NVVKNGVTGTVKWEL

-1831 TGQMGE
+1831 TGQMSFVGD
-1837 PTSLGL
+1837 S
-1843 SNHNWR
+1843 NWR
-1849 LDRDAIK
+1849 AEKANIN
-1856 SISFKGVINA
+1856 SISFTGTINA
-1866 PRNASTLFGNLANLE
+1866 PEDSSELFEGLKNVA
-1881 SIDLTNFTTRGMQ
+1881 SIDTTNFTTNGVTSMS
-1894 QADSMFNYTPK
+1894 SMFKGTQK
-1905 LKSLDV
+1905 LKKIDV
-1911 SRFDMSSVTTASSIF
+1911 SRFDMSQVGTTAAMFYTTGI
-1926 KNMSSVKSLDLSNWR
+1926 VELDLSAWA
-1941 TPLLTTMLSAF
+1941 TPK
-1952 EGMSSLT
+1952 LT
-1959 SLNLT
+1959 STVSMFENSTWMTKLNIS
-1964 GLDTSKVDN
+1964 GLNTEKVIN
-1973 MSNTF
+1973 MRSMF
-1978 RGLEALETLDV
+1978 KGLSRLETLDV
-1989 SSLNTSNV
+1989 S
-1997 TLMDYMFD
+1997 TLKTGEVVNMDLMFK
-2005 GMSKLKTLD
+2005 GMFELKTLD
-2014 LRNFDTRNVTS
+2014 LRNFDTR
-2025 MSYMFSD
+2025 
-2032 LVALSNLDVSS
+2032 
-2043 FNTSKVRYMDG
+2043 KVKTMKG
-2054 MFRSLRSLTELN
+2054 MFEDVRDLT
-2066 ISHFTT
+2066 
-2072 DGVVRMDRMFSDMTN
+2072 
-2087 LLNLDVSHFNTA
+2087 
-2099 NVVNMDAMFS
+2099 
-2109 NMTRVQ
+2109 
-2115 SLDVSRFNTSKVTNM
+2115 SLDISS
-2130 NQMFFGVGTVE
+2130 
-2141 TLNLSNFDTSKVTRM
+2141 FDTSKVTD
-2156 GYMFTGMSNLKSLD
+2156 MSNMFAGVSSLQQLDLSNFNTSNVNFMDGMFYALSSVTTLDLSHFDTSNVRTMADMFGRVHRLNTLMLTNFNTSNVVDFTRMFSGVEKLTTLD
-2170 ISNFDLSK
+2170 ISNFDLSHATK
-2178 VEQSYRMFTDTER
+2178 VSSMFSFGENLTE
-2191 LVDFN
+2191 LN
-2196 AAVRS
+2196 LGVRG
-2201 VPTRSVS
+2201 VPGGVIANQG
-2208 KLDMFVRSNFTK
+2208 VFTYTPMLK
-2220 VTLNETGKFW
+2220 VTLNENGKFW
-2230 LDSTAKFGDV
+2230 LNNNLSFGSRV
-2240 DVLGYTKR
+2240 VPGYTNK
-2248 WVREDGSQGPYTVDE
+2248 WVREDGSQGPFTVAE
-2263 MYRQWNPSMYG
+2263 MYNNWNSSMAG
-2274 VWVREKV
+2274 VWVREK
-2281 ATDYKINFDTQGTG
+2281 AAIDYKINFDTQGTG
-2295 ESIAKMTAQKDKDVV
+2295 ESIAKMTAQKDKDVE
-2310 LPNPTIRKPGT
+2310 LPSPTIRKPGT
-2321 SFKGWAKTP
+2321 SFKGWSKTP
-2330 NGTVLTAPIRNLTEP
+2330 RGAVLTAPVRNLTEP
-2345 NKEITLYAVWGEM
+2345 TKEITLYAVWEEM
-2358 DNNINIA
+2358 DNNINI
-2365 NGEFDIKVN
+2365 NGGEFTVKVN
-2374 GNEQVTLDN
+2374 GNEEVTLEN

-2394 QTEDGWVLVDEN
+2394 QTEEGWVLTDEV
-2406 NTSGIIKPAEESVAK
+2406 NTSGVIKPNEDTVAK

-2426 NPRETSIKI
+2426 RPNEYTAKFQ
-2435 KAKKLLDGKAEN
+2435 AKKLLDWKATN
-2447 VKGYKFELVDS
+2447 VKGFKFELVDTT
-2458 GGHVVDT
+2458 GVVVDKA
-2465 TESLEDGTISF
+2465 ESLEDGTVNF
-2476 KALRF
+2476 KTLRF
-2481 NNIANVRYSIREV
+2481 TAEGTYNYKIREV
-2494 NDNRQGI
+2494 NDNRPGI
-2501 RYDTSVKYVNISVIG
+2501 RYDNSIKNATVRIWRDGSGINKAVTYE
-2516 RNGGLTA
+2516 GGLSSA
-2523 MLDNDENH
+2523 L
-2531 LPVFNNSTEKANL
+2531 VFNNATEVTNL
-2544 KITKKVEGTD
+2544 KITKKVEGRYDYT
-2554 NRVTDFNFKVTV
+2554 TAFNFKVTIN
-2566 DGKEE
+2566 GKEE
-2571 LFTLRNGGEKVINN
+2571 LFTLRNGGEEVIEG
-2585 VKVGSTY
+2585 VKIGSTY

-2598 VPQGYSLVS
+2598 IPQGYSLVS

-2614 LNSTQEVV
+2614 VNSTQEVL

-2687 VTNYRIREVRGSESG
+2687 VSNYRIREVRGSENG
-2702 ITYDTHEEDVRVV
+2702 ITYDTHEEDVRVDV
-2715 ATDDGRGTLTPQ
+2715 TDDGRGTLTPQ

-2745 VPPTVATSDVTIA
+2745 VPPTVATSDVTIT

-2765 TGRLFNVKVEVLK
+2765 TGRVFNVKVEILK
-2778 DGKPLENKFNYTSS
+2778 DGKPLENRFNYISS
-2792 VLGKKGSIVSGDKV
+2792 LVPAIRPLTSGDKIS
-2806 GIQGNEV
+2806 IQGNEE

-2824 VKITED
+2824 VRITED
-2830 EYKGFYIKAGATLE
+2830 EYKGFYVKAGSTLE
-2844 KVVQTSGNALELTNM
+2844 KVVQTSGNALELTNV
-2859 YDAKGDL
+2859 YEAKGDL

-2908 TPLYFT
+2908 TPMYYT
-2914 NKDIGQTYEYEVVED
+2914 TKDIGQTYEYEVVED
-2929 KGSDEQVIYD
+2929 KGSDEQIVYD

-2971 NIVQAELPLTG
+2971 NIVQVELPLTG

>member
-50 DGNETS
+50 EGNETS
-56 SEGVVQGGSETTSK
+56 SDAVVQGSSETTSK

-279 RIYDAKLSHNPTVSD
+279 RIYDARLSHNPTVSD

-529 DELTAQD
+529 EELTAQD

-551 KFTNLDATNLVDNDL
+551 KFTNLDASNLVDNDL

-752 LLSEDSVKKA
+752 LLSEESVKKA

-819 RTKQTPDYRYEYN
+819 RTKQMPDYRYEYN

-855 SWLNLKTFGAVIPN
+855 SWLNLKTYGAVIPN
-869 VMAYGSKHD
+869 VMVYGSKHD

-893 GKNTFTRLAFND
+893 GKNTFTKLAFND

-920 KNFVYARTDSEIA
+920 KNFVYARTDSEIV

-975 LSIKNTDVTKSK
+975 LAIKNTDVTKSK

-1006 FGDMQWRGTLQNVNV
+1006 FGDMQWRGTLQGVNV
-1021 EALRKAGIEPVVYY
+1021 DALRKAGIEPVVYY

-1057 SIWTREMPKDKSKI
+1057 SIWTREMPKDKSTI

-1104 MAPSAEWYDTKLQAG
+1104 MAPTAEWYDTKLQAG
-1119 QKEAGLTGGGHA
+1119 QKETGLTGGGHA

-1141 IATDT
+1141 IATNT

-1192 LMANGKPTNKTITL
+1192 LMANGKPTNKTVTL

-1228 ITYTVVE
+1228 INYTVVE

-1249 NTDNGITY
+1249 VTDNGITY

-1268 NIRSE
+1268 NIRGE
-1273 KTWKDVSENT
+1273 KVWKDVSENT

-1305 PVDGKWGYEFRELN
+1305 PVDGKWSYEFKELN

-1547 ITYDKH
+1547 VTYDKH

-1617 ERNNVVA
+1617 EHNNVVA
-1624 TGKNDAGGTV
+1624 TGKNDAGGAV

-1644 HVGQTFTYIAREV
+1644 HVGKTFTYIAREV

-1737 LKGPEGTVPKG
+1737 LKGSEGTVPKG
-1748 KFTVSRRS
+1748 NFTVSRRS

-1802 SVVKSGVTGTVKWEL
+1802 NVKHSGVSGTAKWEI
-1817 YENGH
+1817 YDNGH
-1822 LVFSPVSGT
+1822 MVISPVSGSQ
-1831 TGQMGE
+1831 GV
-1837 PTSLGL
+1837 
-1843 SNHNWR
+1843 
-1849 LDRDAIK
+1849 LDRAPSNFNEGWNPYKSEVI
-1856 SISFKGVINA
+1856 SISFTGTIKLPTDSSGLF
-1866 PRNASTLFGNLANLE
+1866 STFWKVENIDLHNVDTSDVTSMRGLFSGNL
-1881 SIDLTNFTTRGMQ
+1881 
-1894 QADSMFNYTPK
+1894 K
-1905 LKSLDV
+1905 LKSLDL
-1911 SRFDMSSVTTASSIF
+1911 R
-1926 KNMSSVKSLDLSNWR
+1926 
-1941 TPLLTTMLSAF
+1941 
-1952 EGMSSLT
+1952 
-1959 SLNLT
+1959 
-1964 GLDTSKVDN
+1964 GLDTSKVTN
-1973 MSNTF
+1973 MSGMFSNAYM
-1978 RGLEALETLDV
+1978 LENLNI
-1989 SSLNTSNV
+1989 SQLNTSKV
-1997 TLMDYMFD
+1997 TDMSSMFERV
-2005 GMSKLKTLD
+2005 SKLKTLNLD
-2014 LRNFDTRNVTS
+2014 SFDTRNVTNMSRMFYS
-2025 MSYMFSD
+2025 MSSIENLNVSRLDTSKVTNMSSMFSEMVSLKTLD
-2032 LVALSNLDVSS
+2032 LGNFNTVNVTNMREMFFGSLKLTALDVRSFNTGKVTDMSGMFKALKSLPRLDVS
-2043 FNTSKVRYMDG
+2043 N
-2054 MFRSLRSLTELN
+2054 
-2066 ISHFTT
+2066 
-2072 DGVVRMDRMFSDMTN
+2072 
-2087 LLNLDVSHFNTA
+2087 
-2099 NVVNMDAMFS
+2099 
-2109 NMTRVQ
+2109 
-2115 SLDVSRFNTSKVTNM
+2115 FNTSKVTDM
-2130 NQMFFGVGTVE
+2130 SRMFST
-2141 TLNLSNFDTSKVTRM
+2141 
-2156 GYMFTGMSNLKSLD
+2156 MFALRTLD
-2170 ISNFDLSK
+2170 ISNFDTSQVTNFSDIFSDSGNLEELRLGVFDTSK
-2178 VEQSYRMFTDTER
+2178 ATNFSRMF
-2191 LVDFN
+2191 
-2196 AAVRS
+2196 A
-2201 VPTRSVS
+2201 SVS
-2208 KLDMFVRSNFTK
+2208 SITELDLTK
-2220 VTLNETGKFW
+2220 FNLRNNPN
-2230 LDSTAKFGDV
+2230 LDSVLSNTPGLDKVYLGVDSKPWLAHEVTRFG
-2240 DVLGYTKR
+2240 LSRLAGYTPR
-2248 WVREDGSQGPYTVDE
+2248 WVREDGTFGPLTVQE
-2263 MYRQWNPSMYG
+2263 MYDQWNPAMVG
-2274 VWVREKV
+2274 VWVRERDAV
-2281 ATDYKINFDTQGTG
+2281 DYKINFDTQGTG
-2295 ESIAKMTAQKDKDVV
+2295 ESLAKITAKKDKDVE
-2310 LPNPTIRKPGT
+2310 LPSPTIRKPGT
-2321 SFKGWAKTP
+2321 MFKGWSTTP
-2330 NGTVLTAPIRNLTEP
+2330 NGNVVSKPARNLTEP
-2345 NKEITLYAVWGEM
+2345 NKEITLYAVWEEM
-2358 DNNINIA
+2358 NNNINIA

-2374 GNEQVTLDN
+2374 GNEQVTLEN

-2394 QTEDGWVLVDEN
+2394 QTEEGWVLTDEV
-2406 NTSGIIKPAEESVAK
+2406 NTSGVIKSNEEAIAK

-2426 NPRETSIKI
+2426 SPNVVTL
-2435 KAKKLLDGKAEN
+2435 KLKGQKTLDGKKEN
-2447 VKGYKFELVDS
+2447 AGGYKFNLIS
-2458 GGHVVDT
+2458 GNKVIDT
-2465 TESLEDGTISF
+2465 AVSSEDGTINF
-2476 KALRF
+2476 KTLTFIGPGSYRYEIKEIDDGDPGIIYDGRVREITVRVDYNAQRKLQTQIEGGSVEDLVF
-2481 NNIANVRYSIREV
+2481 KNNTRTAQLEV
-2494 NDNRQGI
+2494 SKEVQGTE
-2501 RYDTSVKYVNISVIG
+2501 DTNKEF
-2516 RNGGLTA
+2516 T
-2523 MLDNDENH
+2523 
-2531 LPVFNNSTEKANL
+2531 
-2544 KITKKVEGTD
+2544 
-2554 NRVTDFNFKVTV
+2554 FKVTLN
-2566 DGKEE
+2566 GREE
-2571 LFTLRNGGEKVINN
+2571 NFKLRAGQKKILQDIPIG
-2585 VKVGSTY
+2585 TRY
-2592 KVEEVN
+2592 KVEETN
-2598 VPQGYSLVS
+2598 LPDGYSLSS
-2607 ITNAEGT
+2607 ITNSEGVLT
-2614 LNSTQEVV
+2614 EQSIIE

-2656 LRDATGKVIDT
+2656 LLDSTGKVLDT
-2667 VKNDGNGDVYF
+2667 VKNDGSGDVYF
-2678 NAIPLTQAG
+2678 NAIPLSQAG
-2687 VTNYRIREVRGSESG
+2687 VFNYKIREVRGSENG
-2702 ITYDTHEEDVRVV
+2702 ITYDTHEEDVRVNV
-2715 ATDDGRGTLTPQ
+2715 TDDGRGTLTPQ

-2745 VPPTVATSDVTIA
+2745 VPPTVATSDVTIT
-2758 KKLEGTT
+2758 KKLEGITS
-2765 TGRLFNVKVEVLK
+2765 GRLFNVKVEVLK
-2778 DGKPLENKFNYTSS
+2778 DGKPVDNKFNYTSN
-2792 VLGKKGSIVSGDKV
+2792 VGGKSGSLVSGDKV

-2813 ITITKVPVGAT
+2813 ITITKVPVGAI

-2844 KVVQTSGNALELTNM
+2844 KAVQTSGNALELTNV

-2908 TPLYFT
+2908 TPMYYT
-2914 NKDIGQTYEYEVVED
+2914 TKDIGQTYEYDVVED
-2929 KGSDEQVIYD
+2929 KGSDEQVVYD

>member
-38 LEDEPTTEEVVT
+38 LEDEPATEEVVT
-50 DGNETS
+50 EGNETS
-56 SEGVVQGGSETTSK
+56 SDGLVQGSSETTSK

-93 RDRTIERVEKE
+93 RDRTVERVEKE

-268 NRLLSTVDTNA
+268 NKLLSTVDTNA
-279 RIYDAKLSHNPTVSD
+279 RIYDARLSHNPTVSD

-418 KQVTKTGDETTLPFA
+418 KQVTKSGDETTLPFA

-505 LSDYGHKPYKMVFDD
+505 LSAYGHKPYKMVFDD

-551 KFTNLDATNLVDNDL
+551 KFTNLDASNLVDNDL

-675 LSKKG
+675 LSKTG
-680 STPMTH
+680 ATPMTH

-788 NSIEAVRSGDSIVS
+788 NSIEPVRSGDSIVS

-1104 MAPSAEWYDTKLQAG
+1104 MAPTAEWYDTKLQAG

-1172 KEWDDDDNR
+1172 KEWDDNDNR

-1192 LMANGKPTNKTITL
+1192 LMANGKPTNKTVTL

-1228 ITYTVVE
+1228 INYTVVE

-1249 NTDNGITY
+1249 VTDKGITY

-1268 NIRSE
+1268 NIRGE

-1305 PVDGKWGYEFRELN
+1305 PVDGKWSYEFKELN

-1373 KKVNPDF
+1373 KRVNPDF

-1598 QVLNGFKP
+1598 QMLNGFKP

-1748 KFTVSRRS
+1748 KFTVSRRG

-1774 KLKRAAGNFVDSLKP
+1774 KLKRAAGNLVDSLKP

-1802 SVVKSGVTGTVKWEL
+1802 NVKHSGVSGTAKWEI
-1817 YENGH
+1817 YDNGH
-1822 LVFSPVSGT
+1822 MVISPVSGSQ
-1831 TGQMGE
+1831 GV
-1837 PTSLGL
+1837 
-1843 SNHNWR
+1843 
-1849 LDRDAIK
+1849 LDRAPSNFNEGWNPYKSEVI
-1856 SISFKGVINA
+1856 SISFTGTIKLPTDSSGLF
-1866 PRNASTLFGNLANLE
+1866 STFWKVENIDLHNVDTSDVTSMRRLFSGNL
-1881 SIDLTNFTTRGMQ
+1881 
-1894 QADSMFNYTPK
+1894 K
-1905 LKSLDV
+1905 LKSLDL
-1911 SRFDMSSVTTASSIF
+1911 R
-1926 KNMSSVKSLDLSNWR
+1926 
-1941 TPLLTTMLSAF
+1941 
-1952 EGMSSLT
+1952 
-1959 SLNLT
+1959 
-1964 GLDTSKVDN
+1964 GLDTSKVTN
-1973 MSNTF
+1973 MSGMFSTAYM
-1978 RGLEALETLDV
+1978 LENLNI
-1989 SSLNTSNV
+1989 SQLNTSKV
-1997 TLMDYMFD
+1997 TDMSSMFERV
-2005 GMSKLKTLD
+2005 SKLKTLNLD
-2014 LRNFDTRNVTS
+2014 SFDTRNVTNMSRMFYS
-2025 MSYMFSD
+2025 MSSIENLNVSRLDTSKVTNMSSMFSEMGSLKTLD
-2032 LVALSNLDVSS
+2032 LGNFNTVNVTNMREMFFGSLKLTALDVRSFNTGKVTDMSGMFKALKSLPRLDVS
-2043 FNTSKVRYMDG
+2043 N
-2054 MFRSLRSLTELN
+2054 
-2066 ISHFTT
+2066 
-2072 DGVVRMDRMFSDMTN
+2072 
-2087 LLNLDVSHFNTA
+2087 
-2099 NVVNMDAMFS
+2099 
-2109 NMTRVQ
+2109 
-2115 SLDVSRFNTSKVTNM
+2115 FNTSKVTDM
-2130 NQMFFGVGTVE
+2130 SRMFST
-2141 TLNLSNFDTSKVTRM
+2141 
-2156 GYMFTGMSNLKSLD
+2156 MFALRTLD
-2170 ISNFDLSK
+2170 ISNFDTSQVTNFSDIFSDSGNLEELRLGVFDTSK
-2178 VEQSYRMFTDTER
+2178 ATNFSRMFASVTSITE
-2191 LVDFN
+2191 LDLTKFN
-2196 AAVRS
+2196 LRNN
-2201 VPTRSVS
+2201 P
-2208 KLDMFVRSNFTK
+2208 N
-2220 VTLNETGKFW
+2220 
-2230 LDSTAKFGDV
+2230 LDSVLSNTLGLDKVYLGVDSKPWLAHEVTRFG
-2240 DVLGYTKR
+2240 LSRLAGYTPR
-2248 WVREDGSQGPYTVDE
+2248 WVREDGTFGPLTVQE
-2263 MYRQWNPSMYG
+2263 MYDQWNPAMVG
-2274 VWVREKV
+2274 VWVRERDAV
-2281 ATDYKINFDTQGTG
+2281 DYKINFDTQGTG
-2295 ESIAKMTAQKDKDVV
+2295 ESLAKITAKKDKDVE
-2310 LPNPTIRKPGT
+2310 LPSPTIRKPGT
-2321 SFKGWAKTP
+2321 MFKGWSTTP
-2330 NGTVLTAPIRNLTEP
+2330 NGNVVSKPARNLTEP
-2345 NKEITLYAVWGEM
+2345 NKEITLYAVWEEM
-2358 DNNINIA
+2358 NNNINIA

-2374 GNEQVTLDN
+2374 GNEQVTLEN

-2394 QTEDGWVLVDEN
+2394 QTEEGWVLTDEV
-2406 NTSGIIKPAEESVAK
+2406 NTSGVIKSNEEAIAK

-2426 NPRETSIKI
+2426 SPNVVTL
-2435 KAKKLLDGKAEN
+2435 KLKGQKTLDGKKEN
-2447 VKGYKFELVDS
+2447 AGGYKFNLIS
-2458 GGHVVDT
+2458 GNKVIDT
-2465 TESLEDGTISF
+2465 AVSSEDGTINF
-2476 KALRF
+2476 KTLTFIGPGSYRYEIKEIDDGDPGIIYDGRVREITVRVGYNAQRKLQTQIEGGSVEDLVF
-2481 NNIANVRYSIREV
+2481 KNNTRTAQLEV
-2494 NDNRQGI
+2494 SKEVQGTE
-2501 RYDTSVKYVNISVIG
+2501 DTNKEF
-2516 RNGGLTA
+2516 T
-2523 MLDNDENH
+2523 
-2531 LPVFNNSTEKANL
+2531 
-2544 KITKKVEGTD
+2544 
-2554 NRVTDFNFKVTV
+2554 FKVTLN
-2566 DGKEE
+2566 GREE
-2571 LFTLRNGGEKVINN
+2571 NFKLRAGQKKILQDIPIG
-2585 VKVGSTY
+2585 TRY
-2592 KVEEVN
+2592 KVEETN
-2598 VPQGYSLVS
+2598 LPDGYSLSS
-2607 ITNAEGT
+2607 ITNSEGVLT
-2614 LNSTQEVV
+2614 EQSIIE

-2656 LRDATGKVIDT
+2656 LLDSTGKVLDT
-2667 VKNDGNGDVYF
+2667 VKNDGSGDVYF
-2678 NAIPLTQAG
+2678 NAIPLSQAG
-2687 VTNYRIREVRGSESG
+2687 VFNYKIREVRGSENG
-2702 ITYDTHEEDVRVV
+2702 ITYDTHEEDVRVNV
-2715 ATDDGRGTLTPQ
+2715 TDDGRGTLTPQ

-2745 VPPTVATSDVTIA
+2745 VPPTVATSDVTIT
-2758 KKLEGTT
+2758 KKLEGITS
-2765 TGRLFNVKVEVLK
+2765 GRLFNVKVEVLK
-2778 DGKPLENKFNYTSS
+2778 DGKPVDNKFNYTSN
-2792 VLGKKGSIVSGDKV
+2792 VGGKSGSLVSGDKV

-2813 ITITKVPVGAT
+2813 ITITKVPVGAI

-2844 KVVQTSGNALELTNM
+2844 KVVQTSGNALELTNV
-2859 YDAKGDL
+2859 YEAKGDL

-2898 MNDDEGNINF
+2898 MNDEEGNINF
-2908 TPLYFT
+2908 TPMYYT
-2914 NKDIGQTYEYEVVED
+2914 TKDIGQTYEYEVVED
-2929 KGSDEQVIYD
+2929 KGSDEQIVYD

-2971 NIVQAELPLTG
+2971 NIVQVELPLTG

>member
-1 MFKRKVKRGFA
+1 MFKRKVKRGLA

-18 LLVTQLITPS
+18 LLITQLITPS

-38 LEDEPTTEEVVT
+38 NEDEPTTEEVVT
-50 DGNETS
+50 DSGDS
-56 SEGVVQGGSETTSK
+56 SGSKEVQDSSETTSK

-83 VEAEALPKAE
+83 VEAAELTRAE
-93 RDRTIERVEKE
+93 RAISVERVEKE
-104 SATNAPSAVG
+104 SAATVSSSVG

-158 GQKDYEIGTVNVRV
+158 GQKDYEVGTVNVRI

-233 LKPAEIKDFGSK
+233 LKPSEIKDFGSK

-258 MKEGLMGLES
+258 MKEGVMGLES

-418 KQVTKTGDETTLPFA
+418 KQVTKSGDETTLPFA

-485 IQTRAYGGAYTL
+485 IQARAYGGGYTL
-497 RDGGDPDN
+497 RDGGDPEN

-529 DELTAQD
+529 EELSAQD
-536 FSIKALDFSHKPIIR
+536 FSIKALDFSHKPIVR
-551 KFTNLDATNLVDNDL
+551 KFTTLGNGDVVDNNI
-566 VNKQFTGGKGQ
+566 VNKQFTSGKGQ

-583 SMEDNKIPLIDVY
+583 SLEDNKIPLIDVY
-596 GKVDNGGTWVKYGT
+596 GKVDNGDTWVKYGT
-610 VDYRSGA
+610 VDYRTGVA
-617 AVITAE
+617 MINAT

-675 LSKKG
+675 LSKTG
-680 STPMTH
+680 ATPMTH

-730 ENDTSRRKV
+730 ENDTSKRKV

-776 YDLLPQGVVPVT
+776 YDLLPQGVAPVT

-802 VKATENYNGSGR
+802 VKATENYKGSGR

-847 AVKFKARY
+847 AVRFKARY

-869 VMAYGSKHD
+869 IMAYGSKHD

-885 GTETDPNS
+885 GTETDPNT
-893 GKNTFTRLAFND
+893 GKNTFTKLAFND
-905 DKEKEA
+905 EKEKET
-911 LKDLDFDGS
+911 LKDLDFDGA
-920 KNFVYARTDSEIA
+920 KHFVYARTDSEIV

-942 IKQVDVN
+942 LKQVDVN
-949 NEGLWGDGLDESLA
+949 NENLWGDGLDESLA

-975 LSIKNTDVTKSK
+975 LAIKNTDVTKSK

-1006 FGDMQWRGTLQNVNV
+1006 YGDMQWRGTLQGVNV

-1046 AKRGDMDISNS
+1046 AKRGDMDLSNS

-1071 RAVAVDA
+1071 RAIAVDA

-1119 QKEAGLTGGGHA
+1119 QTETGLTGGGHA

-1146 GVVSDNLLIRNDYV
+1146 GVISDNLLIRNDYV

-1192 LMANGKPTNKTITL
+1192 LMANGKPTNKTVTL

-1228 ITYTVVE
+1228 INYTVVE

-1249 NTDNGITY
+1249 VTDNGITY

-1268 NIRSE
+1268 NIRGE
-1273 KTWKDVSENT
+1273 KVWKDVSENT

-1305 PVDGKWGYEFRELN
+1305 PVDGKWNYEFKELN

-1394 MNEYDYETTLGRTGK
+1394 MNEYEYETTLGRTGK

-1421 EEVKIKRVDVENTVN
+1421 EEVKIKRVDVENTVT

-1617 ERNNVVA
+1617 ERNNIVA

-1634 TFSDINFNET
+1634 TFSDLNFNET
-1644 HVGQTFTYIAREV
+1644 HVGKTFTYIAREV

-1716 LTIRKRVTKGDP
+1716 LTIRKRVTKGNP
-1728 NKVFTFKVK
+1728 NKLFTFKVK

-1748 KFTVSRRS
+1748 NFTVSRRD

-1765 EAQRESAWT
+1765 TTQRESAWT
-1774 KLKRAAGNFVDSLKP
+1774 KLKRAAGNLVDTLKP
-1789 KDAKAAEGYGPQG
+1789 KEAKAAEGYGPQG
-1802 SVVKSGVTGTVKWEL
+1802 SVKHSGVSGTAKWEIYDNNHML
-1817 YENGH
+1817 I
-1822 LVFSPVSGT
+1822 SPVSGT
-1831 TGQMGE
+1831 QGV
-1837 PTSLGL
+1837 LGVDTYGL
-1843 SNHNWR
+1843 ATDGWNPYR
-1849 LDRDAIK
+1849 QDVV
-1856 SISFKGVINA
+1856 SISFKGTIKFPSNS
-1866 PRNASTLFGNLANLE
+1866 RNLFASFSKVEN
-1881 SIDLTNFTTRGMQ
+1881 IDLQNVDTSDVTNMSRLFAG
-1894 QADSMFNYTPK
+1894 DSK
-1905 LKSLDV
+1905 LKSLDL
-1911 SRFDMSSVTTASSIF
+1911 R
-1926 KNMSSVKSLDLSNWR
+1926 
-1941 TPLLTTMLSAF
+1941 
-1952 EGMSSLT
+1952 
-1959 SLNLT
+1959 
-1964 GLDTSKVDN
+1964 GLDTSKVTD
-1973 MSNTF
+1973 MSGMF
-1978 RGLEALETLDV
+1978 SYLFALEKLD
-1989 SSLNTSNV
+1989 
-1997 TLMDYMFD
+1997 
-2005 GMSKLKTLD
+2005 
-2014 LRNFDTRNVTS
+2014 
-2025 MSYMFSD
+2025 
-2032 LVALSNLDVSS
+2032 
-2043 FNTSKVRYMDG
+2043 
-2054 MFRSLRSLTELN
+2054 
-2066 ISHFTT
+2066 ISQ
-2072 DGVVRMDRMFSDMTN
+2072 
-2087 LLNLDVSHFNTA
+2087 L
-2099 NVVNMDAMFS
+2099 
-2109 NMTRVQ
+2109 
-2115 SLDVSRFNTSKVTNM
+2115 NTSKVTNM
-2130 NQMFFGVGTVE
+2130 AQMFERDSKLKTLNVGSFDTRNVTNMSNMFYYLYSLE
-2141 TLNLSNFDTSKVTRM
+2141 TLNVQNFDTSKVTNMSKMFSELVSLKTLELGNFKTSSVTDMNNMFSGLNKVSTLDVSSFDTTKVTNMSSMFAAVRNLTQLDVSNFNTANVTNM
-2156 GYMFTGMSNLKSLD
+2156 GDMFSGMYNLTTLD
-2170 ISNFDLSK
+2170 VSNFDTAKVTNFSGMFSNSGSLTNLRLGVFNTDKATSFARIFMNDTSLTELDLTKFSLVNNPNLESSLSLLPK
-2178 VEQSYRMFTDTER
+2178 V
-2191 LVDFN
+2191 
-2196 AAVRS
+2196 
-2201 VPTRSVS
+2201 
-2208 KLDMFVRSNFTK
+2208 TK
-2220 VTLNETGKFW
+2220 VTLGVDSKPW
-2230 LDSTAKFGDV
+2230 LAVDNTRFG
-2240 DVLGYTKR
+2240 LAHLEGYTSR
-2248 WVREDGSQGPYTVDE
+2248 WVREDGTYGPLTPQE
-2263 MYRQWNPSMYG
+2263 MYKQWNPAMAG
-2274 VWVREKV
+2274 VWVREREAINYKV
-2281 ATDYKINFDTQGTG
+2281 NFDTQGTG
-2295 ESIAKMTAQKDKDVV
+2295 ESIAKITAQKDKDVE

-2321 SFKGWAKTP
+2321 SFKGWSKTP
-2330 NGTVLTAPIRNLTEP
+2330 NGAVLNAPVRNLIEP
-2345 NKEITLYAVWGEM
+2345 NKEITLYAVWGET
-2358 DNNINIA
+2358 DNNINI
-2365 NGEFDIKVN
+2365 NGGEFTVKVN
-2374 GNEQVTLDN
+2374 GNEEVTLEN

-2394 QTEDGWVLVDEN
+2394 QTEEGWVLTDEV
-2406 NTSGIIKPAEESVAK
+2406 NTSGVIKSNEEAIAK

-2426 NPRETSIKI
+2426 TPDVVTL
-2435 KAKKLLDGKAEN
+2435 KLKGQKTLDGKREN
-2447 VKGYKFELVDS
+2447 AGGYKFNLIS
-2458 GGHVVDT
+2458 GNKVIDT
-2465 TESLEDGTISF
+2465 AVSSEDGTINF
-2476 KALRF
+2476 KTLKFIGPGSYRYEIKEIDDGDPGIIYDGRARRVT
-2481 NNIANVRYSIREV
+2481 VRV
-2494 NDNRQGI
+2494 D
-2501 RYDTSVKYVNISVIG
+2501 YDAQRKLQAQVDDGSVED
-2516 RNGGLTA
+2516 L
-2523 MLDNDENH
+2523 
-2531 LPVFNNSTEKANL
+2531 VFNNKTRTAQLEVSKEVQGTEDTNKEF
-2544 KITKKVEGTD
+2544 T
-2554 NRVTDFNFKVTV
+2554 FKVTLNNR
-2566 DGKEE
+2566 EE
-2571 LFTLRNGGEKVINN
+2571 NFKLRAGQKKILQDIPIG
-2585 VKVGSTY
+2585 TRY
-2592 KVEEVN
+2592 KVEEIN
-2598 VPQGYSLVS
+2598 LPDGYSLSS
-2607 ITNAEGT
+2607 ITNAEGVLT
-2614 LNSTQEVV
+2614 EQSIIE

-2656 LRDATGKVIDT
+2656 LLDSTGKVLDT
-2667 VKNDGNGDVYF
+2667 VKNDGSGDVYF
-2678 NAIPLTQAG
+2678 NALPLSRAG
-2687 VTNYRIREVRGSESG
+2687 VFNYKIREVRGSENG
-2702 ITYDTHEEDVRVV
+2702 ITYDTHEETVRVNV
-2715 ATDDGRGTLTPQ
+2715 TDDGRGTLTPQ

-2745 VPPTVATSDVTIA
+2745 VPPTVATSDVTIT
-2758 KKLEGTT
+2758 KKLEGITS
-2765 TGRLFNVKVEVLK
+2765 GRLFNVKVEVLK

-2792 VLGKKGSIVSGDKV
+2792 VAGKSGSLVSGDKV

-2844 KVVQTSGNALELTNM
+2844 KVVQTSGNALELTNV

-2898 MNDDEGNINF
+2898 MNDNEGNINF

-2929 KGSDEQVIYD
+2929 KGSDEHIVYD
-2939 KTVYKVKVKVEDNGD
+2939 KTVYKVKVKVDDNGD

-2971 NIVQAELPLTG
+2971 NIVQVELPLTG
-2982 TEGTVIVLGGLLSL
+2982 TEGTIIVLGGLLSL

>member
-50 DGNETS
+50 EGNETS
-56 SEGVVQGGSETTSK
+56 SEDVVQGSSETTSK

-93 RDRTIERVEKE
+93 RDRTVERVEKE

-418 KQVTKTGDETTLPFA
+418 KQVTKSGDETTLPFA

-478 DVDIRFD
+478 DVNIRFD

-529 DELTAQD
+529 EELTAQD

-551 KFTNLDATNLVDNDL
+551 KFTNLDASNLVDNDL

-596 GKVDNGGTWVKYGT
+596 GKVDNSGTWVKYGT
-610 VDYRSGA
+610 VDYRSGT
-617 AVITAE
+617 AVIAAT

-675 LSKKG
+675 LSKTG
-680 STPMTH
+680 ATPMTH

-752 LLSEDSVKKA
+752 LLSEESVKKA

-802 VKATENYNGSGR
+802 VKATENYNGSER

-975 LSIKNTDVTKSK
+975 LAIKNTDVTKSK
-987 DIIFYDNLEK
+987 EIIFYDNLEK

-1071 RAVAVDA
+1071 RAIAVDA

-1268 NIRSE
+1268 NIRGE

-1297 EIRKVEVK
+1297 EIRKVDVK
-1305 PVDGKWGYEFRELN
+1305 PVDGKWNYEFRELN

-1421 EEVKIKRVDVENTVN
+1421 EEVKIKRIDVENTVT

-1579 AVFSNEYHAKG
+1579 AVFNNEYHAKG

-1598 QVLNGFKP
+1598 QMLNGFKP

-1644 HVGQTFTYIAREV
+1644 HVGKTFTYIAREV

-1774 KLKRAAGNFVDSLKP
+1774 KLKRAAGNLVDSLKP

-1802 SVVKSGVTGTVKWEL
+1802 NVKHSGVSGTAKWEI
-1817 YENGH
+1817 YDNGH
-1822 LVFSPVSGT
+1822 MVISPVSGSQ
-1831 TGQMGE
+1831 GV
-1837 PTSLGL
+1837 
-1843 SNHNWR
+1843 
-1849 LDRDAIK
+1849 LDRAPSNFNEGWNPYKSEVI
-1856 SISFKGVINA
+1856 SISFTGTIKLPTDSSGLF
-1866 PRNASTLFGNLANLE
+1866 STFWKVENIDLHNVDTSDVTSMRGLFSGNL
-1881 SIDLTNFTTRGMQ
+1881 
-1894 QADSMFNYTPK
+1894 K
-1905 LKSLDV
+1905 LKSLDL
-1911 SRFDMSSVTTASSIF
+1911 R
-1926 KNMSSVKSLDLSNWR
+1926 
-1941 TPLLTTMLSAF
+1941 
-1952 EGMSSLT
+1952 
-1959 SLNLT
+1959 
-1964 GLDTSKVDN
+1964 GLDTSKVTN
-1973 MSNTF
+1973 MSGMFSNAYM
-1978 RGLEALETLDV
+1978 LENLNI
-1989 SSLNTSNV
+1989 SQLNTSKV
-1997 TLMDYMFD
+1997 TDMSSMFERV
-2005 GMSKLKTLD
+2005 SKLKTLNLD
-2014 LRNFDTRNVTS
+2014 SFDTRKVTNMSRMFYS
-2025 MSYMFSD
+2025 MSSIE
-2032 LVALSNLDVSS
+2032 NL
-2043 FNTSKVRYMDG
+2043 N
-2054 MFRSLRSLTELN
+2054 
-2066 ISHFTT
+2066 
-2072 DGVVRMDRMFSDMTN
+2072 
-2087 LLNLDVSHFNTA
+2087 
-2099 NVVNMDAMFS
+2099 
-2109 NMTRVQ
+2109 
-2115 SLDVSRFNTSKVTNM
+2115 VSRLDTSKVTSMASMFSEMASVKTLELGNFNTVNVTDMREMFLGSSKLTALDVRSFNTGKVTNM
-2130 NQMFFGVGTVE
+2130 SGMFKALRSLSRLDV
-2141 TLNLSNFDTSKVTRM
+2141 SNFDTSKVTDMSRM
-2156 GYMFTGMSNLKSLD
+2156 FSAMFALHTLD
-2170 ISNFDLSK
+2170 ISNFDTSQVTNFSEMFSDLGNLSELK
-2178 VEQSYRMFTDTER
+2178 LGAFDTNKATNYSRMFSSATSITELDLTKFNLR
-2191 LVDFN
+2191 NNPNLSGVLSNTYMLDKINLGVNSKPWLAPEVTSIGLVRP
-2196 AAVRS
+2196 A
-2201 VPTRSVS
+2201 
-2208 KLDMFVRSNFTK
+2208 
-2220 VTLNETGKFW
+2220 
-2230 LDSTAKFGDV
+2230 
-2240 DVLGYTKR
+2240 GYTPR
-2248 WVREDGSQGPYTVDE
+2248 WVREDGTFGPLTVKE
-2263 MYRQWNPSMYG
+2263 MHDQWNPAMAG
-2274 VWVREKV
+2274 VWVRERDAV
-2281 ATDYKINFDTQGTG
+2281 DYKINFDTQGTG
-2295 ESIAKMTAQKDKDVV
+2295 ESLAKITAKKDKDVE
-2310 LPNPTIRKPGT
+2310 LPSPTIRKPGT
-2321 SFKGWAKTP
+2321 MFKGWSTTP
-2330 NGTVLTAPIRNLTEP
+2330 NGDVVSKPARNLTEP
-2345 NKEITLYAVWGEM
+2345 NKEITLYAVWEEM
-2358 DNNINIA
+2358 DNNVNIA

-2374 GNEQVTLDN
+2374 GNEQVTLEN

-2394 QTEDGWVLVDEN
+2394 QTEEGWVLVDEV
-2406 NTSGIIKPAEESVAK
+2406 NTSGVIKSNEEAIAK

-2426 NPRETSIKI
+2426 TPDVVTL
-2435 KAKKLLDGKAEN
+2435 KLKGQKTLDGKKDHAG
-2447 VKGYKFELVDS
+2447 GYKFNLIS
-2458 GGHVVDT
+2458 GTEVIDTVV
-2465 TESLEDGTISF
+2465 SSEDGTINF
-2476 KALRF
+2476 KTLKFIGPGIYRYEIKEIDEG
-2481 NNIANVRYSIREV
+2481 NPGIIYDGLVR
-2494 NDNRQGI
+2494 
-2501 RYDTSVKYVNISVIG
+2501 
-2516 RNGGLTA
+2516 
-2523 MLDNDENH
+2523 
-2531 LPVFNNSTEKANL
+2531 
-2544 KITKKVEGTD
+2544 
-2554 NRVTDFNFKVTV
+2554 RVTVRVNYDEQRKLQAQVDDGSVEDLVFENRTRTAQLEVSKEVQGTEDTNKEFTFKVTLNNR
-2566 DGKEE
+2566 EE
-2571 LFTLRNGGEKVINN
+2571 TFKLRAGQKRILQNIPIG
-2585 VKVGSTY
+2585 TRY
-2592 KVEEVN
+2592 KVEETN
-2598 VPQGYSLVS
+2598 LPDGYSLSS
-2607 ITNAEGT
+2607 ITNSEGVLT
-2614 LNSTQEVV
+2614 EQSIIE

-2631 NGSVALQAKKVLRG
+2631 NGAVALQAKKVLRG

-2656 LRDATGKVIDT
+2656 LLDSTGKVLDT
-2667 VKNDGNGDVYF
+2667 VKNDGSGDVYF
-2678 NAIPLTQAG
+2678 NAIPLSRAG
-2687 VTNYRIREVRGSESG
+2687 VFNYKIREVRGSENG
-2702 ITYDTHEEDVRVV
+2702 ITYDTHEETVRVTV
-2715 ATDDGRGTLTPQ
+2715 TDDGRGTLTPQ
-2727 VTYDAD
+2727 VAYDAD

-2745 VPPTVATSDVTIA
+2745 VPPTVATSDITIA

-2778 DGKPLENKFNYTSS
+2778 DGKPVENKFNYTSS
-2792 VLGKKGSIVSGDKV
+2792 VAGKNGSIVSGDKV

-2844 KVVQTSGNALELTNM
+2844 KVVQTSGNALELTNV
-2859 YDAKGDL
+2859 YEAKGDL

-2885 FLVLRDGKVVQEA
+2885 FLILRDGKVVQEA

-2908 TPLYFT
+2908 TPMYYT
-2914 NKDIGQTYEYEVVED
+2914 TKDIGQTYEYEVVED
-2929 KGSDEQVIYD
+2929 KGSDEQIVYD

-2971 NIVQAELPLTG
+2971 NIVQVELPLTG

>member
-50 DGNETS
+50 EGNETS
-56 SEGVVQGGSETTSK
+56 SDAVVQGSSETTSK

-93 RDRTIERVEKE
+93 RDRTVERVEKE

-279 RIYDAKLSHNPTVSD
+279 RIYDARLSHNPTVSN

-529 DELTAQD
+529 EELTAQD

-551 KFTNLDATNLVDNDL
+551 KFTNLDASNLVDNDL

-596 GKVDNGGTWVKYGT
+596 GKVDNSGTWVKYGT

-617 AVITAE
+617 AVITAT

-675 LSKKG
+675 LSKTG
-680 STPMTH
+680 ATPMTH

-752 LLSEDSVKKA
+752 LLSEESVKKA

-855 SWLNLKTFGAVIPN
+855 SWLNLKTYGAVIPN

-893 GKNTFTRLAFND
+893 GKNTFTKLAFND
-905 DKEKEA
+905 EKEKET

-920 KNFVYARTDSEIA
+920 KNFVYARTDSEIV

-975 LSIKNTDVTKSK
+975 LAIKNTDVTKSK

-1006 FGDMQWRGTLQNVNV
+1006 FGDMQWRGTLQGVNV
-1021 EALRKAGIEPVVYY
+1021 DALRKAGIEPVVYY

-1078 RHKTDGSE
+1078 RHKADGSE

-1104 MAPSAEWYDTKLQAG
+1104 MAPTAEWYDTKLQAG
-1119 QKEAGLTGGGHA
+1119 QKETGLTGGGHA

-1141 IATDT
+1141 IATNT

-1192 LMANGKPTNKTITL
+1192 LMANGKPTNKTVTL

-1228 ITYTVVE
+1228 INYTVVE

-1249 NTDNGITY
+1249 NTDKGITY

-1268 NIRSE
+1268 NIRGE

-1305 PVDGKWGYEFRELN
+1305 PVDGKWSYEFKELN

-1634 TFSDINFNET
+1634 TFSDLNFNET
-1644 HVGQTFTYIAREV
+1644 HVGKTFTYIAREV

-1748 KFTVSRRS
+1748 NFTVSRRS

-1802 SVVKSGVTGTVKWEL
+1802 NVVKSGVTGTVKWEL

-1831 TGQMGE
+1831 TGQMSFVGD
-1837 PTSLGL
+1837 S
-1843 SNHNWR
+1843 NWR
-1849 LDRDAIK
+1849 AEKANIN
-1856 SISFKGVINA
+1856 SISFTGTINA
-1866 PRNASTLFGNLANLE
+1866 PEDSSELFEGLKNVA
-1881 SIDLTNFTTRGMQ
+1881 SIDTTNFTTNGVTSMS
-1894 QADSMFNYTPK
+1894 SMFKGTQK
-1905 LKSLDV
+1905 LKKIDV
-1911 SRFDMSSVTTASSIF
+1911 SRFDMSQVGTTAAMFYTTGI
-1926 KNMSSVKSLDLSNWR
+1926 VELDLSAWT
-1941 TPLLTTMLSAF
+1941 TPK
-1952 EGMSSLT
+1952 LT
-1959 SLNLT
+1959 STVSMFEDSTWMTKLNIS
-1964 GLDTSKVDN
+1964 GLNTEKVIN
-1973 MSNTF
+1973 MRSMF
-1978 RGLEALETLDV
+1978 KGLSRLETLDV
-1989 SSLNTSNV
+1989 S
-1997 TLMDYMFD
+1997 TLKTGEVVNMDLMFKD
-2005 GMSKLKTLD
+2005 MFELKTLD
-2014 LRNFDTRNVTS
+2014 LRNFDTR
-2025 MSYMFSD
+2025 
-2032 LVALSNLDVSS
+2032 
-2043 FNTSKVRYMDG
+2043 KVKTMKG
-2054 MFRSLRSLTELN
+2054 MFEDVRDLT
-2066 ISHFTT
+2066 
-2072 DGVVRMDRMFSDMTN
+2072 
-2087 LLNLDVSHFNTA
+2087 
-2099 NVVNMDAMFS
+2099 
-2109 NMTRVQ
+2109 
-2115 SLDVSRFNTSKVTNM
+2115 SLDISS
-2130 NQMFFGVGTVE
+2130 
-2141 TLNLSNFDTSKVTRM
+2141 FDTSKVTD
-2156 GYMFTGMSNLKSLD
+2156 MSNMFAGVSSLQQLDLSNFNTSNVNFMDGMFYALSSVTTLDLSHFDTSNVRTMAGMFGRVRRLNTLMLTNFNTSNVVDFTRMFSGVEKLTTLD
-2170 ISNFDLSK
+2170 ISNFDLSHATK
-2178 VEQSYRMFTDTER
+2178 VSSMFSFGENLTE
-2191 LVDFN
+2191 LN
-2196 AAVRS
+2196 LGVRG
-2201 VPTRSVS
+2201 VPGGVIANQG
-2208 KLDMFVRSNFTK
+2208 VFTYTPMLK
-2220 VTLNETGKFW
+2220 VTLNENGKFW
-2230 LDSTAKFGDV
+2230 LNNNLSFGSRV
-2240 DVLGYTKR
+2240 VPGYTNK
-2248 WVREDGSQGPYTVDE
+2248 WVREDGSQGPFTVAE
-2263 MYRQWNPSMYG
+2263 MYNNWNSSMAG
-2274 VWVREKV
+2274 VWVREKA

-2295 ESIAKMTAQKDKDVV
+2295 ESIAKMTAQKDKDVE
-2310 LPNPTIRKPGT
+2310 LPSPTIRKPGT
-2321 SFKGWAKTP
+2321 SFKGWSKTP
-2330 NGTVLTAPIRNLTEP
+2330 RGAILTAPVRNLTEP
-2345 NKEITLYAVWGEM
+2345 TKEITLYAVWEEM
-2358 DNNINIA
+2358 DNNINI
-2365 NGEFDIKVN
+2365 NGGEFTVKVN
-2374 GNEQVTLDN
+2374 GNEEVTLEN

-2394 QTEDGWVLVDEN
+2394 QTEEGWVLTDEV
-2406 NTSGIIKPAEESVAK
+2406 NTSGVIKPNEDTVAK

-2426 NPRETSIKI
+2426 RPNEYTAKFQ
-2435 KAKKLLDGKAEN
+2435 AKKLLDGKAKD
-2447 VKGYKFELVDS
+2447 VKGFKFELLDS
-2458 GGHVVDT
+2458 TGTVVDAA
-2465 TESLEDGTISF
+2465 ESLEDGTVNF
-2476 KALRF
+2476 KTLRF
-2481 NNIANVRYSIREV
+2481 TAEGTYNYKIREV
-2494 NDNRQGI
+2494 NDNRPGI
-2501 RYDTSVKYVNISVIG
+2501 RYDNSIKNATVRIWRDGSGINKAVTYE
-2516 RNGGLTA
+2516 GGLSSA
-2523 MLDNDENH
+2523 
-2531 LPVFNNSTEKANL
+2531 PVFNNATEVTNL
-2544 KITKKVEGTD
+2544 KITKKVEGRYDYT
-2554 NRVTDFNFKVTV
+2554 TAFNFKVTIN
-2566 DGKEE
+2566 GKEE
-2571 LFTLRNGGEKVINN
+2571 LFTLRNGGEEVIEG
-2585 VKVGSTY
+2585 VKIGSTY

-2598 VPQGYSLVS
+2598 IPQGYSLVS

-2614 LNSTQEVV
+2614 VNSTQEVL

-2687 VTNYRIREVRGSESG
+2687 VFNYRIREVRGSESG

-2733 GAVFTNSYTPQE
+2733 GAVFTNRYTPQE
-2745 VPPTVATSDVTIA
+2745 VPPTVATSDVTIT

-2765 TGRLFNVKVEVLK
+2765 TGRAFNVKVEILK
-2778 DGKPLENKFNYTSS
+2778 DGKPLENRFNYISS
-2792 VLGKKGSIVSGDKV
+2792 LVPAIRPLTSGDKIS
-2806 GIQGNEV
+2806 IQGNEA

-2824 VKITED
+2824 VRITED
-2830 EYKGFYIKAGATLE
+2830 EYKGFYVKAGSTLE
-2844 KVVQTSGNALELTNM
+2844 KVVQTSGNALELTNV

-2908 TPLYFT
+2908 TPMYYT
-2914 NKDIGQTYEYEVVED
+2914 TKDIGQTYEYEVVED
-2929 KGSDEQVIYD
+2929 KGSDEQIVYD

-2971 NIVQAELPLTG
+2971 NIVQVELPLTG

>member
-38 LEDEPTTEEVVT
+38 LEDEPATEEVVT
-50 DGNETS
+50 EGNETS
-56 SEGVVQGGSETTSK
+56 SDGLVQGSSETTSK
-70 AEEVEQNLENVEM
+70 AEDVEQNLENVEM

-93 RDRTIERVEKE
+93 RDRTVERVEKE

-279 RIYDAKLSHNPTVSD
+279 RIYDARLSHNPTVSD

-418 KQVTKTGDETTLPFA
+418 KQVTNSGDETTLPFA

-529 DELTAQD
+529 EELTAQD

-551 KFTNLDATNLVDNDL
+551 KFTNLDASNLVDNDL

-675 LSKKG
+675 LSKTG
-680 STPMTH
+680 ATPMTH

-752 LLSEDSVKKA
+752 LLSEESVKKA

-788 NSIEAVRSGDSIVS
+788 NSIEPVRSGDSIVS

-847 AVKFKARY
+847 AVKFKVRY
-855 SWLNLKTFGAVIPN
+855 SWLNLKTYGAVIPN

-893 GKNTFTRLAFND
+893 GKNTFTKLAFND

-920 KNFVYARTDSEIA
+920 KNFVYARTDSEIV

-975 LSIKNTDVTKSK
+975 LAIKNTDVTKSK

-1006 FGDMQWRGTLQNVNV
+1006 FGDMQWRGTLQGVNV
-1021 EALRKAGIEPVVYY
+1021 DALRKAGIEPVVYY

-1078 RHKTDGSE
+1078 RHKADGSE

-1104 MAPSAEWYDTKLQAG
+1104 MAPTAEWYDTKLQAG
-1119 QKEAGLTGGGHA
+1119 QKETGLTGGGHA

-1141 IATDT
+1141 IATNT

-1268 NIRSE
+1268 NIRGE

-1305 PVDGKWGYEFRELN
+1305 PVDGKWNYEFKELN

-1547 ITYDKH
+1547 VTYDKH

-1624 TGKNDAGGTV
+1624 TGKNDASGTV
-1634 TFSDINFNET
+1634 TFSDLNFNET
-1644 HVGQTFTYIAREV
+1644 HVGKTFTYIAREV

-1774 KLKRAAGNFVDSLKP
+1774 KLKRAAGNLVDSLKP

-1802 SVVKSGVTGTVKWEL
+1802 NVVKSGVTGTVKWEL

-1822 LVFSPVSGT
+1822 MVFSPVSGT
-1831 TGQMGE
+1831 TGQMSFVGD
-1837 PTSLGL
+1837 S
-1843 SNHNWR
+1843 NWR
-1849 LDRDAIK
+1849 AEKANIN
-1856 SISFKGVINA
+1856 SISFTGTINA
-1866 PRNASTLFGNLANLE
+1866 PEDSSELFEGLKNVA
-1881 SIDLTNFTTRGMQ
+1881 SIDTTNFTTNGVTSMS
-1894 QADSMFNYTPK
+1894 SMFKGTQKLKKIDVSKFDMSQVGTTAAMFYTTGIVELDLSAWTTPK
-1905 LKSLDV
+1905 LTSTV
-1911 SRFDMSSVTTASSIF
+1911 SMFEDSTWMTKLNISGLNTEKVINMRSMF
-1926 KNMSSVKSLDLSNWR
+1926 KGLSR
-1941 TPLLTTMLSAF
+1941 
-1952 EGMSSLT
+1952 
-1959 SLNLT
+1959 
-1964 GLDTSKVDN
+1964 
-1973 MSNTF
+1973 
-1978 RGLEALETLDV
+1978 LETLDV
-1989 SSLNTSNV
+1989 S
-1997 TLMDYMFD
+1997 TLKTGEVVNMDLMFK
-2005 GMSKLKTLD
+2005 GMFELKTLD
-2014 LRNFDTRNVTS
+2014 LRNFDTR
-2025 MSYMFSD
+2025 
-2032 LVALSNLDVSS
+2032 
-2043 FNTSKVRYMDG
+2043 KVKTMKG
-2054 MFRSLRSLTELN
+2054 MFEDDRDLT
-2066 ISHFTT
+2066 
-2072 DGVVRMDRMFSDMTN
+2072 
-2087 LLNLDVSHFNTA
+2087 
-2099 NVVNMDAMFS
+2099 
-2109 NMTRVQ
+2109 
-2115 SLDVSRFNTSKVTNM
+2115 SLDISS
-2130 NQMFFGVGTVE
+2130 
-2141 TLNLSNFDTSKVTRM
+2141 FDTSKVTD
-2156 GYMFTGMSNLKSLD
+2156 MSNMFAGVSSLQQLDLSNFNTSNVNFMDGMFYALSSVTTLDLSHFDTSNVRTMADMFGRIHGLNTLMLTNFNTSNVVDFTRMFSGVEKLTTLD
-2170 ISNFDLSK
+2170 ISNFDLSHATK
-2178 VEQSYRMFTDTER
+2178 VSSMFSFGENLTE
-2191 LVDFN
+2191 LN
-2196 AAVRS
+2196 LGVRG
-2201 VPTRSVS
+2201 VPGGVIANQG
-2208 KLDMFVRSNFTK
+2208 VFTYTPMLK
-2220 VTLNETGKFW
+2220 VTLNENGKFW
-2230 LDSTAKFGDV
+2230 LNNNLSFGSRV
-2240 DVLGYTKR
+2240 VPGYTNK
-2248 WVREDGSQGPYTVDE
+2248 WVREDGSQGPFTVAE
-2263 MYRQWNPSMYG
+2263 MYNNWNSSMAG
-2274 VWVREKV
+2274 VWVREKA

-2295 ESIAKMTAQKDKDVV
+2295 ESIAKMTAQKDKDVE
-2310 LPNPTIRKPGT
+2310 LPSPTIRKPGT
-2321 SFKGWAKTP
+2321 SFKGWSKTP
-2330 NGTVLTAPIRNLTEP
+2330 RGAILTAPVRNLTEP
-2345 NKEITLYAVWGEM
+2345 TKEITLYAVWEEM
-2358 DNNINIA
+2358 DNNINI
-2365 NGEFDIKVN
+2365 NGGEFTVKVN
-2374 GNEQVTLDN
+2374 GNEEVTLEN

-2394 QTEDGWVLVDEN
+2394 QTEEGWVLTDEV
-2406 NTSGIIKPAEESVAK
+2406 NTSGVIKPNEDTVAK

-2426 NPRETSIKI
+2426 RPNEYTAKFQ
-2435 KAKKLLDGKAEN
+2435 AKKLLDWKATN
-2447 VKGYKFELVDS
+2447 VKGFKFELVDTT
-2458 GGHVVDT
+2458 GVVVDKA
-2465 TESLEDGTISF
+2465 ESLEDGTVNF
-2476 KALRF
+2476 KTLRF
-2481 NNIANVRYSIREV
+2481 TAEGTYNYKIREV
-2494 NDNRQGI
+2494 NDNRPGI
-2501 RYDTSVKYVNISVIG
+2501 RYDNSIKNATVRIWRDGSGINKAVTYE
-2516 RNGGLTA
+2516 GGLSSA
-2523 MLDNDENH
+2523 
-2531 LPVFNNSTEKANL
+2531 PVFNNATEVTNL
-2544 KITKKVEGTD
+2544 KITKKVEGRYDYT
-2554 NRVTDFNFKVTV
+2554 TAFNFKVTIN
-2566 DGKEE
+2566 GKEE
-2571 LFTLRNGGEKVINN
+2571 LFTLRNGGEEVIEG
-2585 VKVGSTY
+2585 VKIGSTY

-2598 VPQGYSLVS
+2598 IPQGYSLVS

-2614 LNSTQEVV
+2614 VNSTQEVL

-2687 VTNYRIREVRGSESG
+2687 VSNYRIREVRGSENG
-2702 ITYDTHEEDVRVV
+2702 ITYDTHEEDVRVDV
-2715 ATDDGRGTLTPQ
+2715 TDDGRGTLTPQ

-2745 VPPTVATSDVTIA
+2745 VPPTVATSDVTIT

-2765 TGRLFNVKVEVLK
+2765 TGRAFNVKVEILK
-2778 DGKPLENKFNYTSS
+2778 DGKPLENRFNYISS
-2792 VLGKKGSIVSGDKV
+2792 LVPAIRPLTSGDKIS
-2806 GIQGNEV
+2806 IQGNEA

-2824 VKITED
+2824 VRITED
-2830 EYKGFYIKAGATLE
+2830 EYKGFYVKVGSTLE
-2844 KVVQTSGNALELTNM
+2844 KVVQTSGNALELTNV

-2929 KGSDEQVIYD
+2929 KGSDEQIVYD

-2971 NIVQAELPLTG
+2971 NIVQVELPLTG

>member
-50 DGNETS
+50 EGNETS

-172 PKTIFRDRQGNY
+172 PKTIYRDRQGNY

-258 MKEGLMGLES
+258 MKEGVMGLES

-339 SEDAKNAVVLG
+339 SEDAKNAIVLG

-529 DELTAQD
+529 EELTAQD

-551 KFTNLDATNLVDNDL
+551 KFTNLDASNLVDNDL

-596 GKVDNGGTWVKYGT
+596 GKVDNSGTWVKYGT

-617 AVITAE
+617 AVITAT

-675 LSKKG
+675 LSKTG
-680 STPMTH
+680 ATPMTH

-752 LLSEDSVKKA
+752 LLSEESVKKA

-855 SWLNLKTFGAVIPN
+855 SWLNLKTYGAVIPN
-869 VMAYGSKHD
+869 VMVYGSKHD

-893 GKNTFTRLAFND
+893 GKNTFTKLAFND
-905 DKEKEA
+905 DKEKET

-920 KNFVYARTDSEIA
+920 KNFVYARTDSEIV

-975 LSIKNTDVTKSK
+975 LAIKNTDVTKSK

-1006 FGDMQWRGTLQNVNV
+1006 FGDMQWRGTLQGVNV
-1021 EALRKAGIEPVVYY
+1021 DALRKAGIEPVVYY

-1268 NIRSE
+1268 NIRGE

-1305 PVDGKWGYEFRELN
+1305 PVDGKWNYEFKELN

-1373 KKVNPDF
+1373 KRVNPDF

-1409 VIHGKEIKLKAG
+1409 VIHGQEIKLKAG

-1436 IKEINYP
+1436 IKEVNYP

-1547 ITYDKH
+1547 VTYDKH

-1567 TIGTKVTYDRDG
+1567 TIGTKVTYDRVG

-1634 TFSDINFNET
+1634 TFSDLNFNET
-1644 HVGQTFTYIAREV
+1644 HVGKTFTYIAREV

-1774 KLKRAAGNFVDSLKP
+1774 KLKRAAGNLVDSLKP
-1789 KDAKAAEGYGPQG
+1789 KDAKAAEVYGPQG

-1831 TGQMGE
+1831 TGQMSFVGD
-1837 PTSLGL
+1837 S
-1843 SNHNWR
+1843 NWR
-1849 LDRDAIK
+1849 AEKANIN
-1856 SISFKGVINA
+1856 SISFTGTINA
-1866 PRNASTLFGNLANLE
+1866 PEDSSELFEGLKNVA
-1881 SIDLTNFTTRGMQ
+1881 SIDTTNFTTNGVTSMS
-1894 QADSMFNYTPK
+1894 SMFKGTQK
-1905 LKSLDV
+1905 LKKIDV
-1911 SRFDMSSVTTASSIF
+1911 SRFDMSQVGTTAAMFYTTGI
-1926 KNMSSVKSLDLSNWR
+1926 VELDLSAWT
-1941 TPLLTTMLSAF
+1941 TPK
-1952 EGMSSLT
+1952 LT
-1959 SLNLT
+1959 STVSMFEDSTWMTKLNIS
-1964 GLDTSKVDN
+1964 GLNTEKVIN
-1973 MSNTF
+1973 MRSMF
-1978 RGLEALETLDV
+1978 KGLSRLETLDV
-1989 SSLNTSNV
+1989 S
-1997 TLMDYMFD
+1997 TLKTGEVVNMDLMFK
-2005 GMSKLKTLD
+2005 GMFELKTLD
-2014 LRNFDTRNVTS
+2014 LRNFDTRKVTT
-2025 MSYMFSD
+2025 M
-2032 LVALSNLDVSS
+2032 
-2043 FNTSKVRYMDG
+2043 KG
-2054 MFRSLRSLTELN
+2054 MFEDVRDLT
-2066 ISHFTT
+2066 
-2072 DGVVRMDRMFSDMTN
+2072 
-2087 LLNLDVSHFNTA
+2087 
-2099 NVVNMDAMFS
+2099 
-2109 NMTRVQ
+2109 
-2115 SLDVSRFNTSKVTNM
+2115 SLDISS
-2130 NQMFFGVGTVE
+2130 
-2141 TLNLSNFDTSKVTRM
+2141 FDTSKVTD
-2156 GYMFTGMSNLKSLD
+2156 MSNMFAGVSSLQQLDLSNFNTSNVNFMDGMFYALSSVTTLDLSHFDTSNVRTMADMFGRVHRLNTLMLTNFNTSNVVDFTRMFSGVEKLTTLD
-2170 ISNFDLSK
+2170 ISNFDLSHATK
-2178 VEQSYRMFTDTER
+2178 VSSMFSFGENLTE
-2191 LVDFN
+2191 LN
-2196 AAVRS
+2196 LGVRG
-2201 VPTRSVS
+2201 VPGGVIANQG
-2208 KLDMFVRSNFTK
+2208 VFTYTPMLK
-2220 VTLNETGKFW
+2220 VTLNENGKFW
-2230 LDSTAKFGDV
+2230 LNNNLSFGSRV
-2240 DVLGYTKR
+2240 VPGYTNK
-2248 WVREDGSQGPYTVDE
+2248 WVREDGSQGPFTVAE
-2263 MYRQWNPSMYG
+2263 MYNNWNSSMAG
-2274 VWVREKV
+2274 VWVREKA

-2295 ESIAKMTAQKDKDVV
+2295 ESIAKMTAQKDKDVE
-2310 LPNPTIRKPGT
+2310 LPSPTIRKPGT
-2321 SFKGWAKTP
+2321 SFKGWSKTP
-2330 NGTVLTAPIRNLTEP
+2330 RGAVLTAPVRNLTEP
-2345 NKEITLYAVWGEM
+2345 TKEITLYAVWEEM
-2358 DNNINIA
+2358 DNNINI
-2365 NGEFDIKVN
+2365 NGGEFTVKVN
-2374 GNEQVTLDN
+2374 GNEEVTLEN

-2394 QTEDGWVLVDEN
+2394 QTEEGWVLTDEV
-2406 NTSGIIKPAEESVAK
+2406 NTSGVIKPNEDTVAK

-2426 NPRETSIKI
+2426 RPNEYTAKFQ
-2435 KAKKLLDGKAEN
+2435 AKKLLDWKATN
-2447 VKGYKFELVDS
+2447 VKGFKFELVDTT
-2458 GGHVVDT
+2458 GVVVDKA
-2465 TESLEDGTISF
+2465 ESLEDGTVNF
-2476 KALRF
+2476 KTLRF
-2481 NNIANVRYSIREV
+2481 TAEGTYNYKIREV
-2494 NDNRQGI
+2494 NDNRHGI
-2501 RYDTSVKYVNISVIG
+2501 RYDNSIKNATVRIWRDGSGINKAVTYE
-2516 RNGGLTA
+2516 GGLSSA
-2523 MLDNDENH
+2523 
-2531 LPVFNNSTEKANL
+2531 PVFNNATEVTNL
-2544 KITKKVEGTD
+2544 KITKKVEGRYDYT
-2554 NRVTDFNFKVTV
+2554 TAFNFKVTIN
-2566 DGKEE
+2566 GKEE
-2571 LFTLRNGGEKVINN
+2571 LFTLRNGGEEVIEG
-2585 VKVGSTY
+2585 VKIGSTY

-2598 VPQGYSLVS
+2598 IPQGYSLVS

-2614 LNSTQEVV
+2614 VNSTQEVL

-2656 LRDATGKVIDT
+2656 LRDTTGKVIDT

-2687 VTNYRIREVRGSESG
+2687 VSNYRIREVRGSENG
-2702 ITYDTHEEDVRVV
+2702 ITYDTHEEDVRVDV
-2715 ATDDGRGTLTPQ
+2715 TDDGRGTLTPQ

-2745 VPPTVATSDVTIA
+2745 VPPTVATSDVTIT

-2765 TGRLFNVKVEVLK
+2765 TGRVFNVKVEILK
-2778 DGKPLENKFNYTSS
+2778 DGKPLENRFNYISS
-2792 VLGKKGSIVSGDKV
+2792 LVPAIRPLTSGDKIS
-2806 GIQGNEV
+2806 IQGNEE

-2824 VKITED
+2824 VRITED
-2830 EYKGFYIKAGATLE
+2830 EYKGFYVKAGSTLE
-2844 KVVQTSGNALELTNM
+2844 KVVQTSGNALELTNV
-2859 YDAKGDL
+2859 YEAKGDL

-2908 TPLYFT
+2908 TPMYYT
-2914 NKDIGQTYEYEVVED
+2914 TKDIGQTYEYEVVED
-2929 KGSDEQVIYD
+2929 KGSDEQIVYD

-2971 NIVQAELPLTG
+2971 NIVQVELPLTG

>member
-83 VEAEALPKAE
+83 VEAEALPRAE
-93 RDRTIERVEKE
+93 RDISVERVEKE

-172 PKTIFRDRQGNY
+172 PKTIYRDRQGNY

-258 MKEGLMGLES
+258 MKEGVMGLES

-306 SNPDDYYYAT
+306 SNLDDYYYAT

-583 SMEDNKIPLIDVY
+583 SMEDNKIPLIDIY

-855 SWLNLKTFGAVIPN
+855 SWLNLKTYGAVIPN

-893 GKNTFTRLAFND
+893 GKNTFTKLAFND

-920 KNFVYARTDSEIA
+920 KNFVYARTDSEIV

-975 LSIKNTDVTKSK
+975 LAIKNTDVTKSK

-1006 FGDMQWRGTLQNVNV
+1006 FGDMQWRGTLQGVNV
-1021 EALRKAGIEPVVYY
+1021 DALRKAGIEPVVYY

-1078 RHKTDGSE
+1078 RHKADGSE

-1104 MAPSAEWYDTKLQAG
+1104 MAPTAEWYDTKLQAG
-1119 QKEAGLTGGGHA
+1119 QKETGLTGGGHA

-1141 IATDT
+1141 IATNT

-1192 LMANGKPTNKTITL
+1192 LMANGKPTNKTVTL

-1228 ITYTVVE
+1228 INYTVVE

-1249 NTDNGITY
+1249 VTDNGITY

-1268 NIRSE
+1268 NIRGE
-1273 KTWKDVSENT
+1273 KVWKDVSENT

-1305 PVDGKWGYEFRELN
+1305 PVDGKWSYEFKELN

-1503 GEVVRTASNDTDGSF
+1503 GEVVRTASNDKDGSF

-1598 QVLNGFKP
+1598 QMLNGFKP

-1617 ERNNVVA
+1617 EHNNVVA

-1748 KFTVSRRS
+1748 NFTVSRRS
-1756 LDNQGNPVN
+1756 LDNKGNPVN

-1774 KLKRAAGNFVDSLKP
+1774 KLKRAAGNLVDSLKP

-1802 SVVKSGVTGTVKWEL
+1802 NVKHSGVSGTAKWEI
-1817 YENGH
+1817 YDNGH
-1822 LVFSPVSGT
+1822 MVISPVSGSQ
-1831 TGQMGE
+1831 GVLDKA
-1837 PTSLGL
+1837 PTNFNEGWNPYKASVT
-1843 SNHNWR
+1843 
-1849 LDRDAIK
+1849 
-1856 SISFKGVINA
+1856 SISFTGTIKLPTDSSGLF
-1866 PRNASTLFGNLANLE
+1866 STFWKVENIDLHNVDTSDVTSMRGLFSGNL
-1881 SIDLTNFTTRGMQ
+1881 
-1894 QADSMFNYTPK
+1894 K
-1905 LKSLDV
+1905 LKSLDL
-1911 SRFDMSSVTTASSIF
+1911 R
-1926 KNMSSVKSLDLSNWR
+1926 
-1941 TPLLTTMLSAF
+1941 
-1952 EGMSSLT
+1952 
-1959 SLNLT
+1959 
-1964 GLDTSKVDN
+1964 GLDTSKVTN
-1973 MSNTF
+1973 MSGMFSNAYM
-1978 RGLEALETLDV
+1978 LENLNI
-1989 SSLNTSNV
+1989 SQLNTSKV
-1997 TLMDYMFD
+1997 TDMSSMFERV
-2005 GMSKLKTLD
+2005 SKLKTLNLD
-2014 LRNFDTRNVTS
+2014 SFDTRNVTNMSRMFYS
-2025 MSYMFSD
+2025 MSSIENLNVSRLDTSKVTNMSSMFSEMVSLKTLD
-2032 LVALSNLDVSS
+2032 LGNFNTVNVTNMREMFFGSLKLTALDVRSFNTGKVTDMSGMFKALKSLPRLDVS
-2043 FNTSKVRYMDG
+2043 N
-2054 MFRSLRSLTELN
+2054 
-2066 ISHFTT
+2066 
-2072 DGVVRMDRMFSDMTN
+2072 
-2087 LLNLDVSHFNTA
+2087 
-2099 NVVNMDAMFS
+2099 
-2109 NMTRVQ
+2109 
-2115 SLDVSRFNTSKVTNM
+2115 FNTSKVTDM
-2130 NQMFFGVGTVE
+2130 SRMFST
-2141 TLNLSNFDTSKVTRM
+2141 
-2156 GYMFTGMSNLKSLD
+2156 MFALRTLD
-2170 ISNFDLSK
+2170 ISNFDTSQVTNFSDIFSDSGNLEELRLGVFDTSK
-2178 VEQSYRMFTDTER
+2178 ATNFSRMFASVTSITE
-2191 LVDFN
+2191 LDLTKFN
-2196 AAVRS
+2196 LRNN
-2201 VPTRSVS
+2201 P
-2208 KLDMFVRSNFTK
+2208 N
-2220 VTLNETGKFW
+2220 
-2230 LDSTAKFGDV
+2230 LDSVLSNTPGLDKVYLGVDSKPWLAHEVTRFG
-2240 DVLGYTKR
+2240 LSRLAGYTPR
-2248 WVREDGSQGPYTVDE
+2248 WVREDGTFGPLTVQE
-2263 MYRQWNPSMYG
+2263 MYDQWNPAMVG
-2274 VWVREKV
+2274 VWVRERDAV
-2281 ATDYKINFDTQGTG
+2281 DYKINFDTQGTG
-2295 ESIAKMTAQKDKDVV
+2295 ESLAKITAKKDKDVE
-2310 LPNPTIRKPGT
+2310 LPSPTIRKPGT
-2321 SFKGWAKTP
+2321 MFKGWSTTP
-2330 NGTVLTAPIRNLTEP
+2330 NGNVVSKPARNLTEP
-2345 NKEITLYAVWGEM
+2345 NKEITLYAVWEEM
-2358 DNNINIA
+2358 NNNINIA

-2374 GNEQVTLDN
+2374 GNEQVTLEN

-2394 QTEDGWVLVDEN
+2394 QTEEGWVLTDEV
-2406 NTSGIIKPAEESVAK
+2406 NTSGTIKPNEESIAK

-2426 NPRETSIKI
+2426 DAKVVTVKLKGQKFVDGRRENAGGYRFTLS
-2435 KAKKLLDGKAEN
+2435 D
-2447 VKGYKFELVDS
+2447 VKGTVLDS
-2458 GGHVVDT
+2458 V
-2465 TESLEDGTISF
+2465 ESSEDGTINF
-2476 KALRF
+2476 KTLKF
-2481 NNIANVRYSIREV
+2481 IGPGRYHYDIREI
-2494 NDNRQGI
+2494 DEGKPGI
-2501 RYDTSVKYVNISVIG
+2501 IYD
-2516 RNGGLTA
+2516 GLA
-2523 MLDNDENH
+2523 
-2531 LPVFNNSTEKANL
+2531 K
-2544 KITKKVEGTD
+2544 
-2554 NRVTDFNFKVTV
+2554 RVTVRVDYDAQRKLQAQVDGGSVEDLVFKNETRTAQLEVFKEVQGTEDTNKEFTFKVTLN
-2566 DGKEE
+2566 GREE
-2571 LFTLRNGGEKVINN
+2571 NFKLRAGQKRIIQNIP
-2585 VKVGSTY
+2585 VGTRY
-2592 KVEEVN
+2592 KVEETN
-2598 VPQGYSLVS
+2598 LPEGYSLSS
-2607 ITNAEGT
+2607 ITNSEGVLT
-2614 LNSTQEVV
+2614 EQSIIE

-2656 LRDATGKVIDT
+2656 LLDSTGKVLDT
-2667 VKNDGNGDVYF
+2667 VKNDGSGDVYF
-2678 NAIPLTQAG
+2678 NTIP
-2687 VTNYRIREVRGSESG
+2687 
-2702 ITYDTHEEDVRVV
+2702 
-2715 ATDDGRGTLTPQ
+2715 
-2727 VTYDAD
+2727 
-2733 GAVFTNSYTPQE
+2733 
-2745 VPPTVATSDVTIA
+2745 
-2758 KKLEGTT
+2758 
-2765 TGRLFNVKVEVLK
+2765 
-2778 DGKPLENKFNYTSS
+2778 
-2792 VLGKKGSIVSGDKV
+2792 
-2806 GIQGNEV
+2806 
-2813 ITITKVPVGAT
+2813 
-2824 VKITED
+2824 
-2830 EYKGFYIKAGATLE
+2830 
-2844 KVVQTSGNALELTNM
+2844 
-2859 YDAKGDL
+2859 
-2866 TLKGKKAL
+2866 
-2874 RGGKLSDYRFK
+2874 
-2885 FLVLRDGKVVQEA
+2885 
-2898 MNDDEGNINF
+2898 
-2908 TPLYFT
+2908 
-2914 NKDIGQTYEYEVVED
+2914 
-2929 KGSDEQVIYD
+2929 
-2939 KTVYKVKVKVEDNGD
+2939 
-2954 GTLKLTST
+2954 
-2962 VDQGDIVFN
+2962 
-2971 NIVQAELPLTG
+2971 
-2982 TEGTVIVLGGLLSL
+2982 
-2996 LVVGYV
+2996 
-3002 RRRKE
+3002 
-3007 V
+3007 

>member
-1 MFKRKVKRGFA
+1 MFKRKVKRGLA

-18 LLVTQLITPS
+18 LLITQLITPS

-38 LEDEPTTEEVVT
+38 NEDEPTTEEVVT
-50 DGNETS
+50 DSGDS
-56 SEGVVQGGSETTSK
+56 SGSKEVQDSSETTSK

-83 VEAEALPKAE
+83 VEAAELTRAE
-93 RDRTIERVEKE
+93 RAISVERVEKE
-104 SATNAPSAVG
+104 FAATVSSSVG

-158 GQKDYEIGTVNVRV
+158 GQKDYEVGTVNVRI

-233 LKPAEIKDFGSK
+233 LKPSEIKDFGSK

-258 MKEGLMGLES
+258 MKEGVMGLES

-418 KQVTKTGDETTLPFA
+418 KQVTKSGDETTLPFA

-485 IQTRAYGGAYTL
+485 IQARAYGGGYTL
-497 RDGGDPDN
+497 RDGGDPEN

-529 DELTAQD
+529 EELSAQD
-536 FSIKALDFSHKPIIR
+536 FSIKALDFSHKPIVR
-551 KFTNLDATNLVDNDL
+551 KFTTLGNGDVVDNNI
-566 VNKQFTGGKGQ
+566 VNKQFTSGKGQ

-596 GKVDNGGTWVKYGT
+596 GKVDNSDTWVKYGT

-617 AVITAE
+617 AVITTT

-675 LSKKG
+675 LSKTG
-680 STPMTH
+680 VTPMTH

-730 ENDTSRRKV
+730 ENDTSKRKV

-776 YDLLPQGVVPVT
+776 YDLLPQGVAPVT

-802 VKATENYNGSGR
+802 VKATENYKGSGR

-819 RTKQTPDYRYEYN
+819 RTRQTPDYRYEYN

-847 AVKFKARY
+847 AVRFKARY

-869 VMAYGSKHD
+869 IMAYGSKHD

-885 GTETDPNS
+885 GTETDPNT
-893 GKNTFTRLAFND
+893 GKNTFTKLAFNNE
-905 DKEKEA
+905 KEKET
-911 LKDLDFDGS
+911 LKDLDFDGA
-920 KNFVYARTDSEIA
+920 KHFVYARTDSEIA

-942 IKQVDVN
+942 LKQVDVN
-949 NEGLWGDGLDESLA
+949 NENLWGDGLDESLA

-975 LSIKNTDVTKSK
+975 LAIKNTDVTKSK

-1006 FGDMQWRGTLQNVNV
+1006 YGDMQWRGTLQGVNV

-1046 AKRGDMDISNS
+1046 AKRGDMDLSNS

-1071 RAVAVDA
+1071 RAIAVDA

-1104 MAPSAEWYDTKLQAG
+1104 MASSAEWYDTKLQAG
-1119 QKEAGLTGGGHA
+1119 QTETGLTGGGHA

-1192 LMANGKPTNKTITL
+1192 LMANGKPTNKTVTL

-1228 ITYTVVE
+1228 INYTVVE

-1249 NTDNGITY
+1249 VTDNGITY

-1268 NIRSE
+1268 NIRGE
-1273 KTWKDVSENT
+1273 KVWKDVSENT

-1305 PVDGKWGYEFRELN
+1305 PVDGKWNYEFKELN

-1394 MNEYDYETTLGRTGK
+1394 MNEYEYETTLGRTGK

-1421 EEVKIKRVDVENTVN
+1421 EEVKIKRVDVENTVT

-1547 ITYDKH
+1547 VTYDKH

-1634 TFSDINFNET
+1634 TFSDLNFNET
-1644 HVGQTFTYIAREV
+1644 HVGKTFTYIAREV

-1802 SVVKSGVTGTVKWEL
+1802 SVKHSGVSGTAKWEI
-1817 YENGH
+1817 YDNGH
-1822 LVFSPVSGT
+1822 MVISPVSGSQ
-1831 TGQMGE
+1831 GV
-1837 PTSLGL
+1837 
-1843 SNHNWR
+1843 
-1849 LDRDAIK
+1849 LDKAPNDFNEGWNPYKSEVI
-1856 SISFKGVINA
+1856 SISFTGTIKLPTDSSGLL
-1866 PRNASTLFGNLANLE
+1866 STFMKVE
-1881 SIDLTNFTTRGMQ
+1881 SIDLHNVDTSDVTNMERLFYG
-1894 QADSMFNYTPK
+1894 NPK
-1905 LKSLDV
+1905 LKSLDL
-1911 SRFDMSSVTTASSIF
+1911 R
-1926 KNMSSVKSLDLSNWR
+1926 
-1941 TPLLTTMLSAF
+1941 
-1952 EGMSSLT
+1952 
-1959 SLNLT
+1959 
-1964 GLDTSKVDN
+1964 GLD
-1973 MSNTF
+1973 
-1978 RGLEALETLDV
+1978 
-1989 SSLNTSNV
+1989 
-1997 TLMDYMFD
+1997 
-2005 GMSKLKTLD
+2005 
-2014 LRNFDTRNVTS
+2014 
-2025 MSYMFSD
+2025 
-2032 LVALSNLDVSS
+2032 
-2043 FNTSKVRYMDG
+2043 
-2054 MFRSLRSLTELN
+2054 
-2066 ISHFTT
+2066 
-2072 DGVVRMDRMFSDMTN
+2072 
-2087 LLNLDVSHFNTA
+2087 
-2099 NVVNMDAMFS
+2099 
-2109 NMTRVQ
+2109 
-2115 SLDVSRFNTSKVTNM
+2115 TSKVTNM
-2130 NQMFFGVGTVE
+2130 NRMFASLPLLDDLNISQLNTSKVTDMSSMFE
-2141 TLNLSNFDTSKVTRM
+2141 RISKLKNLNLDSFDTRNVTNMSKMFYYMYSIENLNVSRFDTSKVTNM
-2156 GYMFTGMSNLKSLD
+2156 SSMFSEMALVKTLELGNFNTVNVTDMREMFSGSSKLTALDVRSFNTGKVTNMSGMFKTLRSLPRLDVSNFNTSKVTDMSGMFSSMFALNTLD
-2170 ISNFDLSK
+2170 ISNFDTSQVTNFSDMFSNSGNLGELKLGAFDTNKATNYS
-2178 VEQSYRMFTDTER
+2178 RMFSSTSSITELDLTKFNLRNNPNLSGFLSNTYR
-2191 LVDFN
+2191 LDKINLGVN
-2196 AAVRS
+2196 
-2201 VPTRSVS
+2201 S
-2208 KLDMFVRSNFTK
+2208 KPWLAQE
-2220 VTLNETGKFW
+2220 VTSIGLFRP
-2230 LDSTAKFGDV
+2230 V
-2240 DVLGYTKR
+2240 GYTPR
-2248 WVREDGSQGPYTVDE
+2248 WVREDGTFGPLTVKE
-2263 MYRQWNPSMYG
+2263 MHDQWNPAMAG
-2274 VWVREKV
+2274 VWVRERDAV
-2281 ATDYKINFDTQGTG
+2281 DYKINFDTQGTG
-2295 ESIAKMTAQKDKDVV
+2295 ESLAKITAKKDKDVE
-2310 LPNPTIRKPGT
+2310 LPSPTIRKPGT
-2321 SFKGWAKTP
+2321 MFKGWSTTP
-2330 NGTVLTAPIRNLTEP
+2330 NGNVVSKPARNLTEP
-2345 NKEITLYAVWGEM
+2345 NKEITLYAVWEEM
-2358 DNNINIA
+2358 DNNVNIA

-2374 GNEQVTLDN
+2374 GNEQVTLEN

-2394 QTEDGWVLVDEN
+2394 QTEEGWVLVDEV
-2406 NTSGIIKPAEESVAK
+2406 NTSGTIKPNEESIAK

-2426 NPRETSIKI
+2426 DANVVTVKL
-2435 KAKKLLDGKAEN
+2435 KGQKLLDGKREN
-2447 VKGYKFELVDS
+2447 AGGYRFTLSDVKGTVLDS
-2458 GGHVVDT
+2458 V
-2465 TESLEDGTISF
+2465 ESSEDGTINF
-2476 KALRF
+2476 KTLKF
-2481 NNIANVRYSIREV
+2481 IGPGSY
-2494 NDNRQGI
+2494 
-2501 RYDTSVKYVNISVIG
+2501 RYDIKEIDDGDPGIIYDG
-2516 RNGGLTA
+2516 R
-2523 MLDNDENH
+2523 
-2531 LPVFNNSTEKANL
+2531 VR
-2544 KITKKVEGTD
+2544 
-2554 NRVTDFNFKVTV
+2554 RVTVRVNYDEQRKLQAQVDDGSVEDLVFENRTRTAQLEVSKEVQGTEDTNKEFTFKVTLNNR
-2566 DGKEE
+2566 EE
-2571 LFTLRNGGEKVINN
+2571 NFKLRAGQKKILQDIPIG
-2585 VKVGSTY
+2585 TRY
-2592 KVEEVN
+2592 KVEEIN
-2598 VPQGYSLVS
+2598 LPDGYSLSS
-2607 ITNAEGT
+2607 ITNAEGVLT
-2614 LNSTQEVV
+2614 EQSIIE

-2656 LRDATGKVIDT
+2656 LLDSTGKVLDT
-2667 VKNDGNGDVYF
+2667 VKNDGSGDVYF
-2678 NAIPLTQAG
+2678 NALPLSRAG
-2687 VTNYRIREVRGSESG
+2687 VFNYKIREVRGSENG
-2702 ITYDTHEEDVRVV
+2702 ITYDTHEETVRVNV
-2715 ATDDGRGTLTPQ
+2715 TDDGRGTLTPQ

-2745 VPPTVATSDVTIA
+2745 VPPTVATSDVTIT
-2758 KKLEGTT
+2758 KKLEGITS
-2765 TGRLFNVKVEVLK
+2765 GRLFNVKVEVLK

-2792 VLGKKGSIVSGDKV
+2792 VAGKNGSLVSGDKV

-2830 EYKGFYIKAGATLE
+2830 EYKGFYIKEGATLE
-2844 KVVQTSGNALELTNM
+2844 KVVQTSGNALELTNV
-2859 YDAKGDL
+2859 YEAKGDL

-2898 MNDDEGNINF
+2898 MNDNEGNINF
-2908 TPLYFT
+2908 TPMYFT

-2929 KGSDEQVIYD
+2929 KGSDEQIVYD

-2971 NIVQAELPLTG
+2971 NIVQVELPLTG
-2982 TEGTVIVLGGLLSL
+2982 TEGTIIVLGGLLSL

-3002 RRRKE
+3002 RRRKQD
-3007 V
+3007 

>member
-50 DGNETS
+50 EGNETS
-56 SEGVVQGGSETTSK
+56 SDGLVQGSSETTSK

-221 ASSGV
+221 ASSRV

-279 RIYDAKLSHNPTVSD
+279 RIYDARLSHNPTVSD

-529 DELTAQD
+529 EELTAQD

-551 KFTNLDATNLVDNDL
+551 KFTNLDASNLVDNDL

-675 LSKKG
+675 LSKTG

-752 LLSEDSVKKA
+752 LLSEESVKKA

-855 SWLNLKTFGAVIPN
+855 SWLNLKTYGAVIPN

-975 LSIKNTDVTKSK
+975 LAIKNTDVTKSK

-1006 FGDMQWRGTLQNVNV
+1006 FGDMQWRGTLQGVNV
-1021 EALRKAGIEPVVYY
+1021 DALRKAGIEPVVYY

-1071 RAVAVDA
+1071 RAIAVDA

-1268 NIRSE
+1268 NIRGE

-1305 PVDGKWGYEFRELN
+1305 PVDGKWNYEFKELN

-1373 KKVNPDF
+1373 KRVNPDF

-1409 VIHGKEIKLKAG
+1409 VFHGKEIKLKAG

-1436 IKEINYP
+1436 IKEVNYP

-1547 ITYDKH
+1547 VTYDKH

-1598 QVLNGFKP
+1598 QMLNGFKP

-1737 LKGPEGTVPKG
+1737 LKGPEGAVPKG

-1774 KLKRAAGNFVDSLKP
+1774 KLKRAAGNLVDSLKP
-1789 KDAKAAEGYGPQG
+1789 KDAKAAEVYGPQG
-1802 SVVKSGVTGTVKWEL
+1802 SVKHSGISGTAKWEI
-1817 YENGH
+1817 YDNGH
-1822 LVFSPVSGT
+1822 MVISPVSGSQGVLERAPNDFNAGWNPYKASVT
-1831 TGQMGE
+1831 
-1837 PTSLGL
+1837 
-1843 SNHNWR
+1843 
-1849 LDRDAIK
+1849 
-1856 SISFKGVINA
+1856 SISFTGTIKLPTDSSGLF
-1866 PRNASTLFGNLANLE
+1866 STFMKVENIDLHNVDTSDVTNMARLFSGNL
-1881 SIDLTNFTTRGMQ
+1881 
-1894 QADSMFNYTPK
+1894 K
-1905 LKSLDV
+1905 LKSLDL
-1911 SRFDMSSVTTASSIF
+1911 R
-1926 KNMSSVKSLDLSNWR
+1926 
-1941 TPLLTTMLSAF
+1941 
-1952 EGMSSLT
+1952 
-1959 SLNLT
+1959 
-1964 GLDTSKVDN
+1964 GLDTSKVTN
-1973 MSNTF
+1973 MSGIF
-1978 RGLEALETLDV
+1978 SYLPMLEDLNI
-1989 SSLNTSNV
+1989 SQLNTSKV
-1997 TLMDYMFD
+1997 TDMSSMFERL
-2005 GMSKLKTLD
+2005 SKLKNLN
-2014 LRNFDTRNVTS
+2014 LESLDTRNVTN
-2025 MSYMFSD
+2025 MSKMFYYLYSVENLNVSRFDTSKVTNMSSMFSEMNS
-2032 LVALSNLDVSS
+2032 LKTLEFGNLNTTNVTNMSRMFENVSNITTLDMSS
-2043 FNTSKVRYMDG
+2043 FNTAKV
-2054 MFRSLRSLTELN
+2054 
-2066 ISHFTT
+2066 T
-2072 DGVVRMDRMFSDMTN
+2072 DM
-2087 LLNLDVSHFNTA
+2087 
-2099 NVVNMDAMFS
+2099 S
-2109 NMTRVQ
+2109 NMFASMSKLQ
-2115 SLDVSRFNTSKVTNM
+2115 QLNVSNFNTSKVTAM
-2130 NQMFFGVGTVE
+2130 SGMFST
-2141 TLNLSNFDTSKVTRM
+2141 
-2156 GYMFTGMSNLKSLD
+2156 MFALHTLD
-2170 ISNFDLSK
+2170 ISNFDTSQVTNFSGMFSNSGNLGELKLGAFDTNKATDFS
-2178 VEQSYRMFTDTER
+2178 RMFANVVSLTE
-2191 LVDFN
+2191 LDLTKFN
-2196 AAVRS
+2196 LRNNPNLSGVLNNTYMLDKINLGVNSKPWLAHEVTS
-2201 VPTRSVS
+2201 IGLTRP
-2208 KLDMFVRSNFTK
+2208 
-2220 VTLNETGKFW
+2220 
-2230 LDSTAKFGDV
+2230 A
-2240 DVLGYTKR
+2240 GYTPR
-2248 WVREDGSQGPYTVDE
+2248 WVREDGTFGPLTVKE
-2263 MYRQWNPSMYG
+2263 MHDQWNPAMVG
-2274 VWVREKV
+2274 VWVRERDAV
-2281 ATDYKINFDTQGTG
+2281 DYKINFDTQGTG
-2295 ESIAKMTAQKDKDVV
+2295 ESIAKMTAQKDKDVE
-2310 LPNPTIRKPGT
+2310 LPSPTIRKPGT
-2321 SFKGWAKTP
+2321 VFKGWSTTP
-2330 NGTVLTAPIRNLTEP
+2330 NGNVVSKPARNLTEP
-2345 NKEITLYAVWGEM
+2345 NKEITLYAVWEEM
-2358 DNNINIA
+2358 NNNINIA

-2374 GNEQVTLDN
+2374 GNEQVTLEN

-2394 QTEDGWVLVDEN
+2394 QTEEGWVLVDEV
-2406 NTSGIIKPAEESVAK
+2406 NTSGTIKPNEESIAK

-2426 NPRETSIKI
+2426 DANVVTVKL
-2435 KAKKLLDGKAEN
+2435 KGQKLLDGKRENAGGYRFTLSN
-2447 VKGYKFELVDS
+2447 VKGTVLDS
-2458 GGHVVDT
+2458 V
-2465 TESLEDGTISF
+2465 ESSEDGTINF
-2476 KALRF
+2476 KTLKF
-2481 NNIANVRYSIREV
+2481 IGPGRYRYDIREIDEG
-2494 NDNRQGI
+2494 NPGI
-2501 RYDTSVKYVNISVIG
+2501 VYD
-2516 RNGGLTA
+2516 GGVRSITVRVDYNAQRKLQA
-2523 MLDNDENH
+2523 QVDSGSAEDI
-2531 LPVFNNSTEKANL
+2531 VFNNRTQTAQLEVFKEVQGTEDTNKEF
-2544 KITKKVEGTD
+2544 T
-2554 NRVTDFNFKVTV
+2554 FKVTLN
-2566 DGKEE
+2566 DREE
-2571 LFTLRNGGEKVINN
+2571 YFKLRAGQKKILQNIP
-2585 VKVGSTY
+2585 VGTRY
-2592 KVEEVN
+2592 KVEETN
-2598 VPQGYSLVS
+2598 LPDGYSLSS
-2607 ITNAEGT
+2607 ITNSEGVLT
-2614 LNSTQEVV
+2614 EQSIVEVR
-2622 VKATNKYNV
+2622 ATNKYNV

-2656 LRDATGKVIDT
+2656 LLDSTGKVLDT

-2678 NAIPLTQAG
+2678 NTIPLSRAG
-2687 VTNYRIREVRGSESG
+2687 VFNYKIREVRGSENG
-2702 ITYDTHEEDVRVV
+2702 ITYDTHEETVRVNV
-2715 ATDDGRGTLTPQ
+2715 TDDGRGTLTPQ

-2778 DGKPLENKFNYTSS
+2778 DGKPVENKFNYTSS
-2792 VLGKKGSIVSGDKV
+2792 VAGKNGSIVSGDKV

-2844 KVVQTSGNALELTNM
+2844 KVVQTSGNALELTNV

-2929 KGSDEQVIYD
+2929 KGSDEQIVYD

>member
-50 DGNETS
+50 EGNETS
-56 SEGVVQGGSETTSK
+56 SDAVVQGSSETTSK

-279 RIYDAKLSHNPTVSD
+279 RIYDARLSHNPTVSD

-418 KQVTKTGDETTLPFA
+418 KQVTKSGDETTLPFA

-529 DELTAQD
+529 EELTAQD

-551 KFTNLDATNLVDNDL
+551 KFTNLDASNLVDNDL

-596 GKVDNGGTWVKYGT
+596 GKVDNSGTWVKYGT

-617 AVITAE
+617 AVITAT

-675 LSKKG
+675 LSKTG
-680 STPMTH
+680 ATPMTH

-752 LLSEDSVKKA
+752 LLSEESFKKA

-855 SWLNLKTFGAVIPN
+855 SWLNLKTYGAVIPN

-893 GKNTFTRLAFND
+893 GKNTFTKLAFND

-920 KNFVYARTDSEIA
+920 KNFVYARTDSEIV

-975 LSIKNTDVTKSK
+975 LAIKNTDVTKSK

-1006 FGDMQWRGTLQNVNV
+1006 FGDMQWRGTLQGVNV
-1021 EALRKAGIEPVVYY
+1021 DALRKAGIEPVVYY

-1192 LMANGKPTNKTITL
+1192 LMANGKPTNKTVTL

-1268 NIRSE
+1268 NIRGE

-1297 EIRKVEVK
+1297 EIRKVDVK
-1305 PVDGKWGYEFRELN
+1305 PVDGKWSYEFKELN

-1373 KKVNPDF
+1373 KRVNPDF

-1503 GEVVRTASNDTDGSF
+1503 GEVVRTASNDKDGSF

-1598 QVLNGFKP
+1598 QMLNGFKP

-1624 TGKNDAGGTV
+1624 TGKNDVGGTV

-1774 KLKRAAGNFVDSLKP
+1774 KLKRAAGNLVDSLKP

-1822 LVFSPVSGT
+1822 MVFSPVSGT
-1831 TGQMGE
+1831 TGQMDFSGRS
-1837 PTSLGL
+1837 T
-1843 SNHNWR
+1843 WR
-1849 LDRDAIK
+1849 EEKANIK
-1856 SISFKGVINA
+1856 SISFKGAVNA
-1866 PRNASTLFGNLANLE
+1866 PEDSTELFEGLSNVE
-1881 SIDLTNFTTRGMQ
+1881 SIDTTNFTTNGVTSMY
-1894 QADSMFNYTPK
+1894 SMFKGTVK
-1905 LKSLDV
+1905 LKNLDV
-1911 SRFDMSSVTTASSIF
+1911 SKFNMNQVTSTAAMF
-1926 KNMSSVKSLDLSNWR
+1926 FNTGVTELDLSAWT
-1941 TPLLTTMLSAF
+1941 TPA
-1952 EGMSSLT
+1952 LT
-1959 SLNLT
+1959 STVGMFEDAMKLTKLNIS
-1964 GLDTSKVDN
+1964 GLNTEKVDN
-1973 MSNTF
+1973 MRSMFKNVYS
-1978 RGLEALETLDV
+1978 LEALDV
-1989 SSLNTSNV
+1989 STLKTGKVLN
-1997 TLMDYMFD
+1997 MDMMFSQ
-2005 GMSKLKTLD
+2005 MRALKTLD
-2014 LRNFDTRNVTS
+2014 LRNFDTRNVRTMRS
-2025 MSYMFSD
+2025 MFEESVN
-2032 LVALSNLDVSS
+2032 LTALNVGS
-2043 FNTSKVRYMDG
+2043 
-2054 MFRSLRSLTELN
+2054 
-2066 ISHFTT
+2066 
-2072 DGVVRMDRMFSDMTN
+2072 
-2087 LLNLDVSHFNTA
+2087 FNTA
-2099 NVVNMDAMFS
+2099 NVTDMS
-2109 NMTRVQ
+2109 NMFKNLYSLRQ
-2115 SLDVSRFNTSKVTNM
+2115 LDVSRFNTSNVQFM
-2130 NQMFFGVGTVE
+2130 GGMFESMYLSSNFD
-2141 TLNLSNFDTSKVTRM
+2141 LSNFDTSNVVTMENMFFKVHNLKTTMINNLNTSNVRDFTRM
-2156 GYMFTGMSNLKSLD
+2156 FSGLVGVEDLD
-2170 ISNFDLSK
+2170 ISNFDMSK
-2178 VEQSYRMFTDTER
+2178 ATKVSSMFSFGDDLTE
-2191 LVDFN
+2191 LN
-2196 AAVRS
+2196 LGVRK
-2201 VPTRSVS
+2201 VPSGSITNQGV
-2208 KLDMFVRSNFTK
+2208 FTFTSMKK
-2220 VTLNETGKFW
+2220 VTLNENGKFW
-2230 LDSTAKFGDV
+2230 LHNNLGFGSGAIP
-2240 DVLGYTKR
+2240 GYTNR
-2248 WVREDGSQGPYTVDE
+2248 WVREDGSQGPFTVAE
-2263 MYRQWNPSMYG
+2263 MYNNWNSSMAG
-2274 VWVREKV
+2274 VWVREKA

-2295 ESIAKMTAQKDKDVV
+2295 ESIAKMTAQKDKDVE
-2310 LPNPTIRKPGT
+2310 LPSPTIRKPGT
-2321 SFKGWAKTP
+2321 SFKGWSKTP
-2330 NGTVLTAPIRNLTEP
+2330 RGAVLTTPVRNLTEP
-2345 NKEITLYAVWGEM
+2345 TKEITLYAVWEEM
-2358 DNNINIA
+2358 DNNINI
-2365 NGEFDIKVN
+2365 NGGEFTVKVN
-2374 GNEQVTLDN
+2374 GNEEVTLEN

-2394 QTEDGWVLVDEN
+2394 QTEEGWVLTDEV
-2406 NTSGIIKPAEESVAK
+2406 NTSGVIKPNEDTVAK

-2426 NPRETSIKI
+2426 RPNEYTAKFQ
-2435 KAKKLLDGKAEN
+2435 AKKLLDWKATN
-2447 VKGYKFELVDS
+2447 VKGFKFELVDTT
-2458 GGHVVDT
+2458 GAVVDKA
-2465 TESLEDGTISF
+2465 ESLEDGTVNF
-2476 KALRF
+2476 KTLRF
-2481 NNIANVRYSIREV
+2481 TAEGTYNYKIREV
-2494 NDNRQGI
+2494 NDNRPGI
-2501 RYDTSVKYVNISVIG
+2501 RYDNSIKNATVRIWRDGSGINKAVTYD
-2516 RNGGLTA
+2516 GGSSSA
-2523 MLDNDENH
+2523 
-2531 LPVFNNSTEKANL
+2531 PVFNNATEVTNL
-2544 KITKKVEGTD
+2544 KITKKVEGRYDYT
-2554 NRVTDFNFKVTV
+2554 TAFNFKVTIN
-2566 DGKEE
+2566 GKEE
-2571 LFTLRNGGEKVINN
+2571 LFTLRNGSEKVIEG
-2585 VKVGSTY
+2585 VKIGSTY

-2598 VPQGYSLVS
+2598 IPQGYSLVS

-2614 LNSTQEVV
+2614 VNSTQEVL

-2687 VTNYRIREVRGSESG
+2687 VSNYRIREVRGSENG
-2702 ITYDTHEEDVRVV
+2702 ITYDTHEEDVMVV

-2733 GAVFTNSYTPQE
+2733 GAVFTNRYTPQE
-2745 VPPTVATSDVTIA
+2745 VPPTVATSDVTIT

-2765 TGRLFNVKVEVLK
+2765 TGRAFNVKVEVLK
-2778 DGKPLENKFNYTSS
+2778 DGKPLENRFNYISS
-2792 VLGKKGSIVSGDKV
+2792 LVPVIRPLTSGDKIS
-2806 GIQGNEV
+2806 IQGDEV

-2824 VKITED
+2824 VRITED
-2830 EYKGFYIKAGATLE
+2830 EYKGFYIKAGSTLE
-2844 KVVQTSGNALELTNM
+2844 KVVQTSGNALELTNV

-2908 TPLYFT
+2908 TPMYYT
-2914 NKDIGQTYEYEVVED
+2914 TKDIGQTYEYEVVED
-2929 KGSDEQVIYD
+2929 KGSDEQIVYD

-2971 NIVQAELPLTG
+2971 NIVQVELPLTG